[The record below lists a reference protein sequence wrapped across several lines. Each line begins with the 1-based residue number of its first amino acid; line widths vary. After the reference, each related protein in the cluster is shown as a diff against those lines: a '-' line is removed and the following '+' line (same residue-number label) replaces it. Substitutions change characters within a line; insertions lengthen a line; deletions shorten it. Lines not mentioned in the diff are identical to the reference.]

1 MSKKKLTAKR
11 KKQLLT
17 MFAVAGVMGNT
28 GIAPTMALADTLT
41 PTAETATE
49 QTQAN
54 EAKEAID
61 QTIQNVTEPLVNPT
75 DSTTTASDSL
85 ATTEEAADE
94 TTENTQEQAIEQEQA
109 TAATAESEGDATNPT
124 AEAPKVAQKANVAAA
139 SKITGTWGT
148 SSYTFDE
155 NTGVLTIGAGELSG
169 NEESPWNSGTVN
181 LEAIKKIV
189 LSGKV
194 VAPENSKFLFSTS
207 TSGKDLTNVTEIE
220 GLSQLDTSKVTAMSY
235 MFYGMSS
242 VTSLDVSSFD
252 TSKVTTMDY
261 MFKGM
266 SRLTSLDV
274 SGFDT
279 SKVTEM
285 SKMFAD
291 TPLKKLILGD
301 TFKFV
306 GVEGS
311 LTSAWKREDGKGK
324 AYTAEDFM
332 KNYGTGDL
340 TAGTYVSVEIGTWGT
355 SPYNFDETTG
365 TLTIEAG
372 ELSGYK
378 ESPWSENKKV
388 DAKAIKK
395 IVLSGKVVAPENSF
409 LLFSGNTSADKPT
422 NVTEIE
428 GLSQLD
434 TSNVTDM
441 SKMFK
446 GMSSITS
453 LDVSGFDTS
462 KVTNMQHMFSGMSSV
477 TSLDLSNFDTSK
489 VTNMNYMFAD
499 TPLKKLI
506 LGDTFKFVGGAGALT
521 STWMREDGKGTF
533 YSAADFMKNY
543 GTGDLTA
550 GTYVSVETDTWGT
563 SPYMFDE
570 DTGTLTIGAGKLSGY
585 KESPWS
591 SDKVDSKAIKKIVLS
606 GKVVAPE
613 NSMSLFSGKDTNHEL
628 TNVTE
633 IEGLSQLDTSKVKN
647 MSWMFCGLS
656 SVTSLDISGFDT
668 SNVTDMACMFYGM
681 NSITSLEV
689 SSFDTSNVKDMQKMF
704 RHMSSVTS
712 LDLSNFDTSEVTT
725 MNYMFAD
732 TPLKKLILG
741 DTFKFVDGTG
751 ALTSA
756 WKREDGKGKA
766 YTADDFI
773 KNYGTGDLT
782 AGTYVS
788 ATGWWGTS
796 PYNFDENTGTLTIE
810 AGELSGYAESP
821 WNSGTVDIEA
831 IKKIVLSGKVV
842 APENSNYLFSTST
855 ANNDLTNVTEIEGL
869 SQLDTSNVTDMRYM
883 FFGMSSVTG
892 LDVSSFDTSNV
903 TNMYDMFYNLSRVT
917 SLDVSGFDTSNVT
930 SMPYMFTNT
939 SLKKLTLGDT
949 FKFVNGEGDL
959 TSAWKREDG
968 KGTFYSAKDFM
979 KNYGT
984 GDLTAGTYV
993 SVETGTWGT
1002 SPYTF
1007 DENTGVLTI
1016 GAGELSSYKES
1027 PWSENKKVDATAIKK
1042 IVLSGKVVAPENS
1055 FLLFSGNT
1063 SADKPTN
1070 VTEIEGL
1077 SQLDT
1082 SNVTDMSKMFK
1093 GMSSITSLDVSGFDT
1108 SKVTN
1113 MQHMFSGM
1121 SSVTSLDVSGFDTSN
1136 VTDMAN
1142 MFRGMSSVTSLDLSG
1157 FDTSKVTDMSDMFL
1171 KAPLKKLILGNH
1183 FKAVGDTGLSAPKA
1197 LNDGDQL
1204 TGNWI
1209 REDGQSKGYSPADFM
1224 TNYGTGDLTAGTY
1237 VAELVKSELKPQ
1249 EYHVGDV
1256 NITGT
1261 YTGDMS
1267 LGRLTVN
1274 GKVVSWGGSFKD
1286 GQFSYYVG
1294 VGKLKVGDKVV
1305 LDGYNKEKELIDS
1318 KEIEV
1323 ISESSG
1329 SIDQVDTYK
1338 LGDSTITGTYTGD
1351 IHKGKLVV
1359 NGEVISWGG
1368 TYKDGKFSYYVNS
1381 QIIKA
1386 GDQATI
1392 QGYDKFDTPLGDPQ
1406 PVTIG
1411 EQLGQLTEAHRVGI
1425 STVIEGSYTGDV
1437 YQGILLVNGEKV
1449 SQGGS
1454 FKDGKFSYYVGNLKV
1469 SEDDQVV
1476 LMGANNRGQQIPGS
1490 EIGVTIQTPTAEIN
1504 ELTYKLG
1511 TQTIKGAY
1519 GSDTQVHQGHLF
1531 VNGKLISKG
1540 GSFKD
1545 GAISYYVK
1553 PDLIKADDQVTMNF
1567 YDGSGNLLAEN
1578 QTVSVN

>member
-1 MSKKKLTAKR
+1 
-11 KKQLLT
+11 
-17 MFAVAGVMGNT
+17 MGNT

-54 EAKEAID
+54 EAKEVID
-61 QTIQNVTEPLVNPT
+61 QTIQNVTDPLVNPT

-85 ATTEEAADE
+85 ATTDE
-94 TTENTQEQAIEQEQA
+94 TTDDTQDQATEQEQA
-109 TAATAESEGDATNPT
+109 TAPTAESEGDATNPT
-124 AEAPKVAQKANVAAA
+124 AEAPKVAKKANVVAA
-139 SKITGTWGT
+139 SEITGTWGT
-148 SSYTFDE
+148 SPYTFDE

-169 NEESPWNSGTVN
+169 YTESPWSENKNVDA
-181 LEAIKKIV
+181 EAIKKIV

-194 VAPENSKFLFSTS
+194 VAPKNSRLLFSGNTPAEKLTNVTEIEGLSQLDTSNVTDMWKMFKDMSSITSLDVSGFDTSNVTDMRSMFYGMSSVTSLDVSNFDTSKVTFMFYMFADAPLKKLTLGDTFKFVEANASLTSAWKREDGKGTFYSAEDFMKNYGTGDLTAGTYVSVETDTWGTSPYMFDKDTGTLTIGAGELSGYKESPWSSNKVDNKAIKKIVLAGKVVAPENSNYLFSTS
-207 TSGKDLTNVTEIE
+207 TVGKDLTNVTEIE
-220 GLSQLDTSKVTAMSY
+220 GLSQLDTSNVTDMSY
-235 MFYGMSS
+235 MFFGMSS

-252 TSKVTTMDY
+252 TSNVTTMSYMFYGMSSVTGLDVSNFDTSNVTTMGY

-266 SRLTSLDV
+266 GSVTSLDL
-274 SGFDT
+274 SNFDT
-279 SKVTEM
+279 SNVTDM
-285 SKMFAD
+285 TDMFFG
-291 TPLKKLILGD
+291 TSLKKLILGD

-306 GVEGS
+306 AGKGA

-324 AYTAEDFM
+324 AYTAADFM

-372 ELSGYK
+372 ELSG
-378 ESPWSENKKV
+378 
-388 DAKAIKK
+388 
-395 IVLSGKVVAPENSF
+395 
-409 LLFSGNTSADKPT
+409 
-422 NVTEIE
+422 
-428 GLSQLD
+428 
-434 TSNVTDM
+434 
-441 SKMFK
+441 
-446 GMSSITS
+446 
-453 LDVSGFDTS
+453 
-462 KVTNMQHMFSGMSSV
+462 
-477 TSLDLSNFDTSK
+477 
-489 VTNMNYMFAD
+489 
-499 TPLKKLI
+499 
-506 LGDTFKFVGGAGALT
+506 FV
-521 STWMREDGKGTF
+521 
-533 YSAADFMKNY
+533 
-543 GTGDLTA
+543 
-550 GTYVSVETDTWGT
+550 
-563 SPYMFDE
+563 
-570 DTGTLTIGAGKLSGY
+570 
-585 KESPWS
+585 
-591 SDKVDSKAIKKIVLS
+591 
-606 GKVVAPE
+606 
-613 NSMSLFSGKDTNHEL
+613 
-628 TNVTE
+628 
-633 IEGLSQLDTSKVKN
+633 
-647 MSWMFCGLS
+647 
-656 SVTSLDISGFDT
+656 
-668 SNVTDMACMFYGM
+668 
-681 NSITSLEV
+681 
-689 SSFDTSNVKDMQKMF
+689 
-704 RHMSSVTS
+704 
-712 LDLSNFDTSEVTT
+712 
-725 MNYMFAD
+725 
-732 TPLKKLILG
+732 
-741 DTFKFVDGTG
+741 
-751 ALTSA
+751 
-756 WKREDGKGKA
+756 
-766 YTADDFI
+766 
-773 KNYGTGDLT
+773 
-782 AGTYVS
+782 
-788 ATGWWGTS
+788 
-796 PYNFDENTGTLTIE
+796 
-810 AGELSGYAESP
+810 
-821 WNSGTVDIEA
+821 
-831 IKKIVLSGKVV
+831 
-842 APENSNYLFSTST
+842 
-855 ANNDLTNVTEIEGL
+855 
-869 SQLDTSNVTDMRYM
+869 
-883 FFGMSSVTG
+883 
-892 LDVSSFDTSNV
+892 
-903 TNMYDMFYNLSRVT
+903 
-917 SLDVSGFDTSNVT
+917 
-930 SMPYMFTNT
+930 
-939 SLKKLTLGDT
+939 
-949 FKFVNGEGDL
+949 
-959 TSAWKREDG
+959 
-968 KGTFYSAKDFM
+968 
-979 KNYGT
+979 
-984 GDLTAGTYV
+984 
-993 SVETGTWGT
+993 
-1002 SPYTF
+1002 
-1007 DENTGVLTI
+1007 
-1016 GAGELSSYKES
+1016 ES

-1142 MFRGMSSVTSLDLSG
+1142 MFRGMSSVTSLDVSG
-1157 FDTSKVTDMSDMFL
+1157 FDTSNVTTMENMFYNISSVTSLDLSVFDTSNVTTMQDMF
-1171 KAPLKKLILGNH
+1171 KDTPLAKLTLGDH
-1183 FKAVGDTGLSAPKA
+1183 FKAVGDTKLSAPKA
-1197 LNDGDQL
+1197 LNEGDQL

-1425 STVIEGSYTGDV
+1425 STVIEGNYTGDV

-1490 EIGVTIQTPTAEIN
+1490 EIDVTIQTPTAEIN
-1504 ELTYKLG
+1504 ELTYKIG

>member
-28 GIAPTMALADTLT
+28 GIAPTMALADTLS

-54 EAKEAID
+54 EAKEVID
-61 QTIQNVTEPLVNPT
+61 QTIQNVTDPLVNPT
-75 DSTTTASDSL
+75 DSTTTTSDSL
-85 ATTEEAADE
+85 APTDETTDE
-94 TTENTQEQAIEQEQA
+94 TTENTQEQATEQDQA
-109 TAATAESEGDATNPT
+109 TAPTAESEGDATNPT

-155 NTGVLTIGAGELSG
+155 DTGVLTIGAGELSSTSG
-169 NEESPWNSGTVN
+169 SPWNSKKVDST
-181 LEAIKKIV
+181 AIKKIV

-194 VAPENSKFLFSTS
+194 VAPENANLLFTGSS
-207 TSGKDLTNVTEIE
+207 INLKNVTEIE
-220 GLSQLDTSKVTAMSY
+220 GLSQLDTSNVREMAS
-235 MFYGMSS
+235 MFDGMSS
-242 VTSLDVSSFD
+242 VTSLDLSGFDTSNVTTMGNMFYNMKSVTSLDLSSFD
-252 TSKVTTMDY
+252 TSNVTTMSN

-266 SRLTSLDV
+266 DSVISLDV

-279 SKVTEM
+279 SKVTDM
-285 SKMFAD
+285 TSMFYN
-291 TPLKKLILGD
+291 TPLKKLTLGD

-306 GVEGS
+306 NGQGS

-324 AYTAEDFM
+324 VYTAEDFM

-340 TAGTYVSVEIGTWGT
+340 TAGTYI
-355 SPYNFDETTG
+355 
-365 TLTIEAG
+365 
-372 ELSGYK
+372 
-378 ESPWSENKKV
+378 
-388 DAKAIKK
+388 
-395 IVLSGKVVAPENSF
+395 
-409 LLFSGNTSADKPT
+409 
-422 NVTEIE
+422 
-428 GLSQLD
+428 
-434 TSNVTDM
+434 
-441 SKMFK
+441 
-446 GMSSITS
+446 
-453 LDVSGFDTS
+453 
-462 KVTNMQHMFSGMSSV
+462 
-477 TSLDLSNFDTSK
+477 
-489 VTNMNYMFAD
+489 
-499 TPLKKLI
+499 
-506 LGDTFKFVGGAGALT
+506 
-521 STWMREDGKGTF
+521 
-533 YSAADFMKNY
+533 
-543 GTGDLTA
+543 
-550 GTYVSVETDTWGT
+550 
-563 SPYMFDE
+563 
-570 DTGTLTIGAGKLSGY
+570 
-585 KESPWS
+585 
-591 SDKVDSKAIKKIVLS
+591 
-606 GKVVAPE
+606 
-613 NSMSLFSGKDTNHEL
+613 
-628 TNVTE
+628 
-633 IEGLSQLDTSKVKN
+633 
-647 MSWMFCGLS
+647 
-656 SVTSLDISGFDT
+656 
-668 SNVTDMACMFYGM
+668 
-681 NSITSLEV
+681 
-689 SSFDTSNVKDMQKMF
+689 
-704 RHMSSVTS
+704 
-712 LDLSNFDTSEVTT
+712 
-725 MNYMFAD
+725 
-732 TPLKKLILG
+732 
-741 DTFKFVDGTG
+741 
-751 ALTSA
+751 
-756 WKREDGKGKA
+756 
-766 YTADDFI
+766 
-773 KNYGTGDLT
+773 
-782 AGTYVS
+782 
-788 ATGWWGTS
+788 
-796 PYNFDENTGTLTIE
+796 
-810 AGELSGYAESP
+810 
-821 WNSGTVDIEA
+821 
-831 IKKIVLSGKVV
+831 
-842 APENSNYLFSTST
+842 
-855 ANNDLTNVTEIEGL
+855 
-869 SQLDTSNVTDMRYM
+869 
-883 FFGMSSVTG
+883 
-892 LDVSSFDTSNV
+892 
-903 TNMYDMFYNLSRVT
+903 
-917 SLDVSGFDTSNVT
+917 
-930 SMPYMFTNT
+930 
-939 SLKKLTLGDT
+939 
-949 FKFVNGEGDL
+949 
-959 TSAWKREDG
+959 
-968 KGTFYSAKDFM
+968 
-979 KNYGT
+979 
-984 GDLTAGTYV
+984 

-1016 GAGELSSYKES
+1016 EAGELSGYEES
-1027 PWSENKKVDATAIKK
+1027 PWNSGTVDLEAIKK

-1055 FLLFSGNT
+1055 EFLFSTSAGGKDLTNVTEIEGLSQMDTSNVTDMGYMFYGMSSVTSLDLSSFDTSKVTSMKSMFHNTPLKKLILGDTFKFVGADGKNASLTSAWMREDGKGTFYSAEDFMNNYGTGDLTAGTYVSVETETWGTSPYMFDENTGTLTIGAGELSGAAESPWNSDKVDIKAIKKIVLAGKVVAPENANLLFTGNST
-1063 SADKPTN
+1063 RGNLAN

-1082 SNVTDMSKMFK
+1082 SNVTSMESMF
-1093 GMSSITSLDVSGFDT
+1093 
-1108 SKVTN
+1108 
-1113 MQHMFSGM
+1113 Q
-1121 SSVTSLDVSGFDTSN
+1121 
-1136 VTDMAN
+1136 
-1142 MFRGMSSVTSLDLSG
+1142 GMSSVTSLDLSG
-1157 FDTSKVTDMSDMFL
+1157 FDTSNVTDMRYMFYDMSNLTNLDLSNFNTSKVTDMASMFSSMGSITSLDVSSFDTSKVTDMSDMFADTSL
-1171 KAPLKKLILGNH
+1171 NKLTLGDH

-1294 VGKLKVGDKVV
+1294 AGKLKVGDKVV
-1305 LDGYNKEKELIDS
+1305 LDGYNKEKELMDS

-1329 SIDQVDTYK
+1329 SIDQVDEYQ

-1359 NGEVISWGG
+1359 NGEVVSWGG

-1392 QGYDKFDTPLGDPQ
+1392 QGYDKFNTPLGDPQ

-1504 ELTYKLG
+1504 ELTYKIG

>member
-1 MSKKKLTAKR
+1 
-11 KKQLLT
+11 

-54 EAKEAID
+54 EAKEVID
-61 QTIQNVTEPLVNPT
+61 QTIQNVTDPLVNPT

-85 ATTEEAADE
+85 ATTDE
-94 TTENTQEQAIEQEQA
+94 TTDDTQDQATEQEQA
-109 TAATAESEGDATNPT
+109 TAPTAESEGDATNPT
-124 AEAPKVAQKANVAAA
+124 AEAPKVAKKANVVAA
-139 SKITGTWGT
+139 SEITGTWGT
-148 SSYTFDE
+148 SPYTFDE

-169 NEESPWNSGTVN
+169 YTESPWSENKNVDA
-181 LEAIKKIV
+181 EAIKKIV

-194 VAPENSKFLFSTS
+194 VAPKNS
-207 TSGKDLTNVTEIE
+207 
-220 GLSQLDTSKVTAMSY
+220 
-235 MFYGMSS
+235 
-242 VTSLDVSSFD
+242 
-252 TSKVTTMDY
+252 
-261 MFKGM
+261 
-266 SRLTSLDV
+266 R
-274 SGFDT
+274 
-279 SKVTEM
+279 
-285 SKMFAD
+285 
-291 TPLKKLILGD
+291 
-301 TFKFV
+301 
-306 GVEGS
+306 
-311 LTSAWKREDGKGK
+311 
-324 AYTAEDFM
+324 
-332 KNYGTGDL
+332 
-340 TAGTYVSVEIGTWGT
+340 
-355 SPYNFDETTG
+355 
-365 TLTIEAG
+365 
-372 ELSGYK
+372 
-378 ESPWSENKKV
+378 
-388 DAKAIKK
+388 
-395 IVLSGKVVAPENSF
+395 
-409 LLFSGNTSADKPT
+409 LLFSGNTPAEKLT

-441 SKMFK
+441 WKMFK
-446 GMSSITS
+446 DMSSITS

-462 KVTNMQHMFSGMSSV
+462 NVTDMRSMFYGMSSV
-477 TSLDLSNFDTSK
+477 TSLDVSNFDTSK
-489 VTNMNYMFAD
+489 VTFMSYMFAD
-499 TPLKKLI
+499 APLKKLT
-506 LGDTFKFVGGAGALT
+506 LGDTFKFVEANASLT
-521 STWMREDGKGTF
+521 SAWKREDGKGTF
-533 YSAADFMKNY
+533 YSAEDFMKNY

-563 SPYMFDE
+563 SPYMFDK
-570 DTGTLTIGAGKLSGY
+570 DTGTLTIGAGELSGY

-591 SDKVDSKAIKKIVLS
+591 SNKVDNKAIKKIVL
-606 GKVVAPE
+606 A
-613 NSMSLFSGKDTNHEL
+613 
-628 TNVTE
+628 
-633 IEGLSQLDTSKVKN
+633 
-647 MSWMFCGLS
+647 
-656 SVTSLDISGFDT
+656 
-668 SNVTDMACMFYGM
+668 
-681 NSITSLEV
+681 
-689 SSFDTSNVKDMQKMF
+689 
-704 RHMSSVTS
+704 
-712 LDLSNFDTSEVTT
+712 
-725 MNYMFAD
+725 
-732 TPLKKLILG
+732 
-741 DTFKFVDGTG
+741 
-751 ALTSA
+751 
-756 WKREDGKGKA
+756 
-766 YTADDFI
+766 
-773 KNYGTGDLT
+773 
-782 AGTYVS
+782 
-788 ATGWWGTS
+788 
-796 PYNFDENTGTLTIE
+796 
-810 AGELSGYAESP
+810 
-821 WNSGTVDIEA
+821 
-831 IKKIVLSGKVV
+831 GKVV

-855 ANNDLTNVTEIEGL
+855 VGKDLTNVTEIEGL
-869 SQLDTSNVTDMRYM
+869 SQLDTSNVTDMSYM
-883 FFGMSSVTG
+883 FFGMSSVTS

-903 TNMYDMFYNLSRVT
+903 TTMSYMFYGMSSVT
-917 SLDVSGFDTSNVT
+917 GLDVSNFDTSNVT
-930 SMPYMFTNT
+930 TMGY
-939 SLKKLTLGDT
+939 
-949 FKFVNGEGDL
+949 
-959 TSAWKREDG
+959 
-968 KGTFYSAKDFM
+968 
-979 KNYGT
+979 
-984 GDLTAGTYV
+984 
-993 SVETGTWGT
+993 
-1002 SPYTF
+1002 
-1007 DENTGVLTI
+1007 I
-1016 GAGELSSYKES
+1016 
-1027 PWSENKKVDATAIKK
+1027 
-1042 IVLSGKVVAPENS
+1042 
-1055 FLLFSGNT
+1055 
-1063 SADKPTN
+1063 
-1070 VTEIEGL
+1070 
-1077 SQLDT
+1077 
-1082 SNVTDMSKMFK
+1082 FK
-1093 GMSSITSLDVSGFDT
+1093 GMG
-1108 SKVTN
+1108 
-1113 MQHMFSGM
+1113 
-1121 SSVTSLDVSGFDTSN
+1121 
-1136 VTDMAN
+1136 
-1142 MFRGMSSVTSLDLSG
+1142 SVTSLDLSV
-1157 FDTSKVTDMSDMFL
+1157 FDTSNVTTMQDMF
-1171 KAPLKKLILGNH
+1171 KDTPLAKLTLGDH
-1183 FKAVGDTGLSAPKA
+1183 FKAVGDTKLSAPKA
-1197 LNDGDQL
+1197 LNEGDQL

-1425 STVIEGSYTGDV
+1425 STVIEGNYTGDV

-1490 EIGVTIQTPTAEIN
+1490 EIDVTIQTPTAEIN
-1504 ELTYKLG
+1504 ELTYKIG

-1578 QTVSVN
+1578 QAVSVN

>member
-41 PTAETATE
+41 PTAETSTE

-61 QTIQNVTEPLVNPT
+61 QTIQNVTDPLVNPT
-75 DSTTTASDSL
+75 DSTTTTNDSL
-85 ATTEEAADE
+85 ALTDEAADE
-94 TTENTQEQAIEQEQA
+94 TTDDTQEQAKEQEQA

-124 AEAPKVAQKANVAAA
+124 AEAPKVAQKSNVAAA

-169 NEESPWNSGTVN
+169 YKESPWNSGKVDY
-181 LEAIKKIV
+181 EAIKKIV

-194 VAPENSKFLFSTS
+194 VAPENSSYLFSTS
-207 TSGKDLTNVTEIE
+207 TTGKD
-220 GLSQLDTSKVTAMSY
+220 
-235 MFYGMSS
+235 
-242 VTSLDVSSFD
+242 
-252 TSKVTTMDY
+252 
-261 MFKGM
+261 
-266 SRLTSLDV
+266 
-274 SGFDT
+274 
-279 SKVTEM
+279 
-285 SKMFAD
+285 
-291 TPLKKLILGD
+291 
-301 TFKFV
+301 
-306 GVEGS
+306 
-311 LTSAWKREDGKGK
+311 
-324 AYTAEDFM
+324 
-332 KNYGTGDL
+332 
-340 TAGTYVSVEIGTWGT
+340 
-355 SPYNFDETTG
+355 
-365 TLTIEAG
+365 
-372 ELSGYK
+372 
-378 ESPWSENKKV
+378 
-388 DAKAIKK
+388 
-395 IVLSGKVVAPENSF
+395 
-409 LLFSGNTSADKPT
+409 
-422 NVTEIE
+422 
-428 GLSQLD
+428 
-434 TSNVTDM
+434 
-441 SKMFK
+441 
-446 GMSSITS
+446 
-453 LDVSGFDTS
+453 
-462 KVTNMQHMFSGMSSV
+462 
-477 TSLDLSNFDTSK
+477 
-489 VTNMNYMFAD
+489 
-499 TPLKKLI
+499 
-506 LGDTFKFVGGAGALT
+506 
-521 STWMREDGKGTF
+521 
-533 YSAADFMKNY
+533 
-543 GTGDLTA
+543 
-550 GTYVSVETDTWGT
+550 
-563 SPYMFDE
+563 
-570 DTGTLTIGAGKLSGY
+570 
-585 KESPWS
+585 
-591 SDKVDSKAIKKIVLS
+591 
-606 GKVVAPE
+606 
-613 NSMSLFSGKDTNHEL
+613 L

-647 MSWMFCGLS
+647 MSYMFYGMNSVTSLDVSSFDTSKATNMGYMFRSIS
-656 SVTSLDISGFDT
+656 SVTSLD
-668 SNVTDMACMFYGM
+668 
-681 NSITSLEV
+681 V
-689 SSFDTSNVKDMQKMF
+689 SSFDTSKVTNMGYMF
-704 RHMSSVTS
+704 RGMGSVKS
-712 LDLSNFDTSEVTT
+712 LDLSNFDTSKVTD
-725 MNYMFAD
+725 MGNMFAD

-741 DTFKFVDGTG
+741 DTFKFVEKNGSYAG
-751 ALTSA
+751 LTSA
-756 WKREDGKGKA
+756 LKREDGKGKV
-766 YTADDFI
+766 YTA
-773 KNYGTGDLT
+773 
-782 AGTYVS
+782 
-788 ATGWWGTS
+788 
-796 PYNFDENTGTLTIE
+796 E
-810 AGELSGYAESP
+810 
-821 WNSGTVDIEA
+821 
-831 IKKIVLSGKVV
+831 
-842 APENSNYLFSTST
+842 
-855 ANNDLTNVTEIEGL
+855 
-869 SQLDTSNVTDMRYM
+869 
-883 FFGMSSVTG
+883 
-892 LDVSSFDTSNV
+892 
-903 TNMYDMFYNLSRVT
+903 
-917 SLDVSGFDTSNVT
+917 
-930 SMPYMFTNT
+930 
-939 SLKKLTLGDT
+939 
-949 FKFVNGEGDL
+949 
-959 TSAWKREDG
+959 
-968 KGTFYSAKDFM
+968 DFM

-1016 GAGELSSYKES
+1016 GTGELSGYKES
-1027 PWSENKKVDATAIKK
+1027 PWYANEKVDAKAIKK
-1042 IVLSGKVVAPENS
+1042 IVLSGKIVAPENAR
-1055 FLLFSGNT
+1055 LLFSGNG
-1063 SADKPTN
+1063 DLKN

-1082 SNVTDMSKMFK
+1082 SNVTAMDF
-1093 GMSSITSLDVSGFDT
+1093 
-1108 SKVTN
+1108 
-1113 MQHMFSGM
+1113 MFSGM

-1136 VTDMAN
+1136 VTDMHS
-1142 MFRGMSSVTSLDLSG
+1142 MFSGMSSVTSLDVSGFDTSNVTKMYYMFSGMSNLTSLDVSNFNTSNVKDMDFMFKGMSSVTSLDLSG
-1157 FDTSKVTDMSDMFL
+1157 FDTSNVTTMKDMF
-1171 KAPLKKLILGNH
+1171 ADTPLKKLILGDTFKFVNGQGALTSAWKREDGKGKAYTAEDFMKNYGTGDLTAGTYVSATGWWGTSPYNFDKNTGTLTIEAGELSGYEESPWNSGTVDLEAIKKIVLSGKVVAPENSKFLFSTSAGGKDLTNVTEIEGLSQMDTSNVTDMGYMFYGMSSVTSLDLSNFDTSKVTSMNNMFYNTPLKKLILGDTFKFINGSGLTSVWMREDGKGTFYSAADFIKNYGTGDLTAGTYVSVETDTWGTSPYMFDEDTGTLTIGAGELSGSEESPWNTDKVDIKAIKKIVLAGKVVAPENASLLFTGTSNQGDLTNVTEIEGLSQLDTSNVTSMLSMFNGLSSVTNLDVSGFDTSNVTDMTAMFKGMGSITSLDLSNFDTSKVTDMDRMFNGMGSVKSLDVSGFDTSNVTTMQDMFKDTPLAKLTLGDH

-1294 VGKLKVGDKVV
+1294 AGKLKVGDKVV
-1305 LDGYNKEKELIDS
+1305 LDGYNKEKKLMDS

-1425 STVIEGSYTGDV
+1425 STVIEGNYTGDV
-1437 YQGILLVNGEKV
+1437 YQGILLVNGEKI

-1490 EIGVTIQTPTAEIN
+1490 EIDVTIQTPTAEIN
-1504 ELTYKLG
+1504 ELTYQLG

>member
-1 MSKKKLTAKR
+1 
-11 KKQLLT
+11 

-54 EAKEAID
+54 EAKEVID
-61 QTIQNVTEPLVNPT
+61 QTIQNVTDPLVNPT
-75 DSTTTASDSL
+75 DSTTTTSDSL
-85 ATTEEAADE
+85 ATTDEATDE
-94 TTENTQEQAIEQEQA
+94 TTENTQEQAKEQEQA

-124 AEAPKVAQKANVAAA
+124 AEAPKVAKKANVVAA
-139 SKITGTWGT
+139 SEITGTWGT
-148 SSYTFDE
+148 SPYTFDE

-169 NEESPWNSGTVN
+169 YTESPWSENKNVDA
-181 LEAIKKIV
+181 EAIKKIV

-194 VAPENSKFLFSTS
+194 VAPKNSRLLFSGNTPAEKLTNVTEIEGLSQLDTSNVTDMWKMFKDMSSITSLGVSGFDTSNVTDMRSMFYGMSSVTSLDVSNFDTSKVTFMSYMFADAPLKKLTLGDTFKFVEANASLTSAWKREDGKGTFYSAEDFMKNYGTGDLTAGTYVSVETDTWGTSPYMFDKDTGTLTIGAGELSGYKESPWSSNKVDNKAIKKIVLAGKVVAPENSNYLFSTS
-207 TSGKDLTNVTEIE
+207 TVGKDLTNVTEIE
-220 GLSQLDTSKVTAMSY
+220 GLSQLDTSNVTDMSY
-235 MFYGMSS
+235 MFFGMSS

-252 TSKVTTMDY
+252 TSNVTTMSYMFYGMSSVTGLDVSNFDTSNVTTMGY

-266 SRLTSLDV
+266 GSVTSLDL
-274 SGFDT
+274 SNFDT
-279 SKVTEM
+279 SNVTDM
-285 SKMFAD
+285 TDMFFG
-291 TPLKKLILGD
+291 TSLKKLILGD

-306 GVEGS
+306 AGKGA

-324 AYTAEDFM
+324 AYTAADFM

-372 ELSGYK
+372 ELSG
-378 ESPWSENKKV
+378 
-388 DAKAIKK
+388 
-395 IVLSGKVVAPENSF
+395 
-409 LLFSGNTSADKPT
+409 
-422 NVTEIE
+422 
-428 GLSQLD
+428 
-434 TSNVTDM
+434 
-441 SKMFK
+441 
-446 GMSSITS
+446 
-453 LDVSGFDTS
+453 
-462 KVTNMQHMFSGMSSV
+462 
-477 TSLDLSNFDTSK
+477 
-489 VTNMNYMFAD
+489 
-499 TPLKKLI
+499 
-506 LGDTFKFVGGAGALT
+506 FV
-521 STWMREDGKGTF
+521 
-533 YSAADFMKNY
+533 
-543 GTGDLTA
+543 
-550 GTYVSVETDTWGT
+550 
-563 SPYMFDE
+563 
-570 DTGTLTIGAGKLSGY
+570 
-585 KESPWS
+585 
-591 SDKVDSKAIKKIVLS
+591 
-606 GKVVAPE
+606 
-613 NSMSLFSGKDTNHEL
+613 
-628 TNVTE
+628 
-633 IEGLSQLDTSKVKN
+633 
-647 MSWMFCGLS
+647 
-656 SVTSLDISGFDT
+656 
-668 SNVTDMACMFYGM
+668 
-681 NSITSLEV
+681 
-689 SSFDTSNVKDMQKMF
+689 
-704 RHMSSVTS
+704 
-712 LDLSNFDTSEVTT
+712 
-725 MNYMFAD
+725 
-732 TPLKKLILG
+732 
-741 DTFKFVDGTG
+741 
-751 ALTSA
+751 
-756 WKREDGKGKA
+756 
-766 YTADDFI
+766 
-773 KNYGTGDLT
+773 
-782 AGTYVS
+782 
-788 ATGWWGTS
+788 
-796 PYNFDENTGTLTIE
+796 
-810 AGELSGYAESP
+810 
-821 WNSGTVDIEA
+821 
-831 IKKIVLSGKVV
+831 
-842 APENSNYLFSTST
+842 
-855 ANNDLTNVTEIEGL
+855 
-869 SQLDTSNVTDMRYM
+869 
-883 FFGMSSVTG
+883 
-892 LDVSSFDTSNV
+892 
-903 TNMYDMFYNLSRVT
+903 
-917 SLDVSGFDTSNVT
+917 
-930 SMPYMFTNT
+930 
-939 SLKKLTLGDT
+939 
-949 FKFVNGEGDL
+949 
-959 TSAWKREDG
+959 
-968 KGTFYSAKDFM
+968 
-979 KNYGT
+979 
-984 GDLTAGTYV
+984 
-993 SVETGTWGT
+993 
-1002 SPYTF
+1002 
-1007 DENTGVLTI
+1007 
-1016 GAGELSSYKES
+1016 ES

-1121 SSVTSLDVSGFDTSN
+1121 SSITSLDVSGFDTSKVTNMQHMFSGMSSVTSLDVSGFDTSN

-1142 MFRGMSSVTSLDLSG
+1142 MFRGMSSVTSLDVSG
-1157 FDTSKVTDMSDMFL
+1157 FDTSNVTTMENMFYNISSVTSLDLSVFDTSNVTTMQDMF
-1171 KAPLKKLILGNH
+1171 KDTPLAKLTLGDH
-1183 FKAVGDTGLSAPKA
+1183 FKAVGDTKLSAPKA
-1197 LNDGDQL
+1197 LNEGDQL

-1274 GKVVSWGGSFKD
+1274 GKVVSWDGSFKD

-1425 STVIEGSYTGDV
+1425 STVIEGNYTGDV

-1490 EIGVTIQTPTAEIN
+1490 EIDVTIQTPTAEIN
-1504 ELTYKLG
+1504 ELTYKIG

>member
-75 DSTTTASDSL
+75 DSTTTTSDSL
-85 ATTEEAADE
+85 AQTDE
-94 TTENTQEQAIEQEQA
+94 TTDDTQDQATEQEQA

-124 AEAPKVAQKANVAAA
+124 AEAPKVAQKANVVAA
-139 SKITGTWGT
+139 SEITGTWGT

-155 NTGVLTIGAGELSG
+155 DTGVLTIGAGELSG
-169 NEESPWNSGTVN
+169 YEESPWNSGTVDY
-181 LEAIKKIV
+181 EAIKKIV
-189 LSGKV
+189 LAGKV
-194 VAPENSKFLFSTS
+194 VAPEDSRYLFSTS
-207 TSGKDLTNVTEIE
+207 TPGKDLTNVTEIE
-220 GLSQLDTSKVTAMSY
+220 GLSQLDTSNVTTMRY

-252 TSKVTTMDY
+252 TSKATDMGY
-261 MFKGM
+261 MFRNM
-266 SRLTSLDV
+266 SSVTSLDV

-279 SKVTEM
+279 SKVKDM
-285 SKMFAD
+285 GYMF
-291 TPLKKLILGD
+291 
-301 TFKFV
+301 
-306 GVEGS
+306 
-311 LTSAWKREDGKGK
+311 R
-324 AYTAEDFM
+324 
-332 KNYGTGDL
+332 
-340 TAGTYVSVEIGTWGT
+340 
-355 SPYNFDETTG
+355 
-365 TLTIEAG
+365 
-372 ELSGYK
+372 
-378 ESPWSENKKV
+378 
-388 DAKAIKK
+388 
-395 IVLSGKVVAPENSF
+395 
-409 LLFSGNTSADKPT
+409 
-422 NVTEIE
+422 
-428 GLSQLD
+428 
-434 TSNVTDM
+434 
-441 SKMFK
+441 
-446 GMSSITS
+446 GM
-453 LDVSGFDTS
+453 
-462 KVTNMQHMFSGMSSV
+462 NSV
-477 TSLDLSNFDTSK
+477 TSLDVSNFDTSK
-489 VTNMNYMFAD
+489 VTSMSYMFAD

-506 LGDTFKFVGGAGALT
+506 LGDTFKFVNGTGALT
-521 STWMREDGKGTF
+521 SAWKREDGKGKAYTADDFIKNYGTGDLTAGAYVSATGWWGTSPYNFDKNTGTLTIEAGELSGYEESPWNSGTVGLEVIKKIVLSGKVVAPENSKYLFTTNTVGKDLTNVTEIEGLSQLDTSNVTNMNAAFYGLSSVTSLDLSNFDTSKVTSMSNMFYKTPLKKLILGDTFKFVKSASGTAGLTSAWMREDGKGTF

-563 SPYMFDE
+563 SPYMFDK
-570 DTGTLTIGAGKLSGY
+570 DTGTLTIGAGELSGY

-591 SDKVDSKAIKKIVLS
+591 SNKVDSKAIKKIVLA

-613 NSMSLFSGKDTNHEL
+613 ESLILFSGNDTNHEL

-656 SVTSLDISGFDT
+656 SVTSLDVSG
-668 SNVTDMACMFYGM
+668 
-681 NSITSLEV
+681 
-689 SSFDTSNVKDMQKMF
+689 FDTSNVKDMSNMF
-704 RHMSSVTS
+704 RNMSSVTS
-712 LDLSNFDTSEVTT
+712 LDLSNFDTSKVTT
-725 MNYMFAD
+725 MSNMFAD

-741 DTFKFVDGTG
+741 DTFKFVETDGKN
-751 ALTSA
+751 ASLTSA
-756 WKREDGKGKA
+756 W
-766 YTADDFI
+766 
-773 KNYGTGDLT
+773 
-782 AGTYVS
+782 
-788 ATGWWGTS
+788 
-796 PYNFDENTGTLTIE
+796 
-810 AGELSGYAESP
+810 
-821 WNSGTVDIEA
+821 
-831 IKKIVLSGKVV
+831 
-842 APENSNYLFSTST
+842 
-855 ANNDLTNVTEIEGL
+855 
-869 SQLDTSNVTDMRYM
+869 M
-883 FFGMSSVTG
+883 
-892 LDVSSFDTSNV
+892 
-903 TNMYDMFYNLSRVT
+903 
-917 SLDVSGFDTSNVT
+917 
-930 SMPYMFTNT
+930 
-939 SLKKLTLGDT
+939 
-949 FKFVNGEGDL
+949 
-959 TSAWKREDG
+959 REDG
-968 KGTFYSAKDFM
+968 KGTFYSAADFM

-1142 MFRGMSSVTSLDLSG
+1142 MFRGMSSVTSLDVSG

-1183 FKAVGDTGLSAPKA
+1183 FKAIGDTGLSAPKA

-1359 NGEVISWGG
+1359 NGEVVSWGG

-1490 EIGVTIQTPTAEIN
+1490 EIDVTIQTPTAEIN
-1504 ELTYKLG
+1504 ELTYKIG

>member
-41 PTAETATE
+41 PTAETTTE

-61 QTIQNVTEPLVNPT
+61 QTIQNVTDPLVNPT

-85 ATTEEAADE
+85 APTDE
-94 TTENTQEQAIEQEQA
+94 TTDDTQDQATEQEQA
-109 TAATAESEGDATNPT
+109 TAPTAESEGDATNPT
-124 AEAPKVAQKANVAAA
+124 AEAPKVAQKANVVAA
-139 SKITGTWGT
+139 SEITGTWGT
-148 SSYTFDE
+148 SPYTFDE

-169 NEESPWNSGTVN
+169 
-181 LEAIKKIV
+181 
-189 LSGKV
+189 
-194 VAPENSKFLFSTS
+194 
-207 TSGKDLTNVTEIE
+207 
-220 GLSQLDTSKVTAMSY
+220 
-235 MFYGMSS
+235 
-242 VTSLDVSSFD
+242 
-252 TSKVTTMDY
+252 
-261 MFKGM
+261 
-266 SRLTSLDV
+266 
-274 SGFDT
+274 
-279 SKVTEM
+279 
-285 SKMFAD
+285 
-291 TPLKKLILGD
+291 
-301 TFKFV
+301 
-306 GVEGS
+306 
-311 LTSAWKREDGKGK
+311 
-324 AYTAEDFM
+324 
-332 KNYGTGDL
+332 
-340 TAGTYVSVEIGTWGT
+340 
-355 SPYNFDETTG
+355 
-365 TLTIEAG
+365 
-372 ELSGYK
+372 YK
-378 ESPWSENKKV
+378 ESPWFENKKV

-395 IVLSGKVVAPENSF
+395 IVLPGKVVAPENSWA
-409 LLFSGNTSADKPT
+409 LFSG
-422 NVTEIE
+422 
-428 GLSQLD
+428 SQL
-434 TSNVTDM
+434 
-441 SKMFK
+441 
-446 GMSSITS
+446 
-453 LDVSGFDTS
+453 
-462 KVTNMQHMFSGMSSV
+462 Q
-477 TSLDLSNFDTSK
+477 
-489 VTNMNYMFAD
+489 
-499 TPLKKLI
+499 
-506 LGDTFKFVGGAGALT
+506 
-521 STWMREDGKGTF
+521 
-533 YSAADFMKNY
+533 
-543 GTGDLTA
+543 
-550 GTYVSVETDTWGT
+550 
-563 SPYMFDE
+563 
-570 DTGTLTIGAGKLSGY
+570 
-585 KESPWS
+585 
-591 SDKVDSKAIKKIVLS
+591 
-606 GKVVAPE
+606 
-613 NSMSLFSGKDTNHEL
+613 
-628 TNVTE
+628 NVTE

-656 SVTSLDISGFDT
+656 SV
-668 SNVTDMACMFYGM
+668 
-681 NSITSLEV
+681 
-689 SSFDTSNVKDMQKMF
+689 
-704 RHMSSVTS
+704 
-712 LDLSNFDTSEVTT
+712 
-725 MNYMFAD
+725 
-732 TPLKKLILG
+732 
-741 DTFKFVDGTG
+741 
-751 ALTSA
+751 
-756 WKREDGKGKA
+756 
-766 YTADDFI
+766 
-773 KNYGTGDLT
+773 
-782 AGTYVS
+782 
-788 ATGWWGTS
+788 
-796 PYNFDENTGTLTIE
+796 
-810 AGELSGYAESP
+810 
-821 WNSGTVDIEA
+821 
-831 IKKIVLSGKVV
+831 
-842 APENSNYLFSTST
+842 
-855 ANNDLTNVTEIEGL
+855 
-869 SQLDTSNVTDMRYM
+869 
-883 FFGMSSVTG
+883 
-892 LDVSSFDTSNV
+892 
-903 TNMYDMFYNLSRVT
+903 
-917 SLDVSGFDTSNVT
+917 
-930 SMPYMFTNT
+930 
-939 SLKKLTLGDT
+939 
-949 FKFVNGEGDL
+949 
-959 TSAWKREDG
+959 
-968 KGTFYSAKDFM
+968 
-979 KNYGT
+979 
-984 GDLTAGTYV
+984 
-993 SVETGTWGT
+993 
-1002 SPYTF
+1002 
-1007 DENTGVLTI
+1007 
-1016 GAGELSSYKES
+1016 
-1027 PWSENKKVDATAIKK
+1027 
-1042 IVLSGKVVAPENS
+1042 
-1055 FLLFSGNT
+1055 
-1063 SADKPTN
+1063 
-1070 VTEIEGL
+1070 
-1077 SQLDT
+1077 
-1082 SNVTDMSKMFK
+1082 
-1093 GMSSITSLDVSGFDT
+1093 TSLDVSGFDT

-1142 MFRGMSSVTSLDLSG
+1142 MFRGMSSVTSLDVSG
-1157 FDTSKVTDMSDMFL
+1157 FDTSNVTTMENMFYNISSVTSLDLSVFDTSNVTTMQDMF
-1171 KAPLKKLILGNH
+1171 KDTPLAKLTLGDH

-1209 REDGQSKGYSPADFM
+1209 REDGQSKGYSSADFM
-1224 TNYGTGDLTAGTY
+1224 TNYGTGDLTAVTY

-1490 EIGVTIQTPTAEIN
+1490 EIDVTIQTPTAEIN
-1504 ELTYKLG
+1504 ELTYKIG

>member
-41 PTAETATE
+41 PTAETSTE
-49 QTQAN
+49 QTQTN

-61 QTIQNVTEPLVNPT
+61 QTIQNVTDPLVNT
-75 DSTTTASDSL
+75 MDSTTTGSDSL
-85 ATTEEAADE
+85 AQTDEATDETTDE
-94 TTENTQEQAIEQEQA
+94 TTENTQEQA

-124 AEAPKVAQKANVAAA
+124 AEAPKVAQKSNVAAA
-139 SKITGTWGT
+139 SEITGTWGT

-169 NEESPWNSGTVN
+169 YEESPWDSKKVDST
-181 LEAIKKIV
+181 AIKKII

-194 VAPENSKFLFSTS
+194 VAPENSTYLFDSTFLN
-207 TSGKDLTNVTEIE
+207 LTEIE
-220 GLSQLDTSKVTAMSY
+220 GLSQLDTSKVTSMNC
-235 MFYGMSS
+235 MFNGLSS
-242 VTSLDVSSFD
+242 V
-252 TSKVTTMDY
+252 
-261 MFKGM
+261 
-266 SRLTSLDV
+266 TSLDV

-279 SKVTEM
+279 SNVTNM
-285 SKMFAD
+285 QNMFANI
-291 TPLKKLILGD
+291 PLKKLILGD

-306 GVEGS
+306 KGKGT

-332 KNYGTGDL
+332 NNYGTGDL
-340 TAGTYVSVEIGTWGT
+340 TAGTYVSATGWWGT
-355 SPYNFDETTG
+355 SPYNFDKNTG

-372 ELSGYK
+372 ELSGYA
-378 ESPWSENKKV
+378 ESPWNSGTV
-388 DAKAIKK
+388 DLEAIKK
-395 IVLSGKVVAPENSF
+395 IVLSGKVVAPENSEF
-409 LLFSGNTSADKPT
+409 LFSTSAGGKDLT

-428 GLSQLD
+428 GLSQMD

-441 SKMFK
+441 GYMFY
-446 GMSSITS
+446 
-453 LDVSGFDTS
+453 
-462 KVTNMQHMFSGMSSV
+462 GMSSV
-477 TSLDLSNFDTSK
+477 TSLDLSSFDTSK
-489 VTNMNYMFAD
+489 VTSMKSMFHN

-506 LGDTFKFVGGAGALT
+506 LGDTFKFVGADGKNASLT
-521 STWMREDGKGTF
+521 SAWMREDGKGMF
-533 YSAADFMKNY
+533 YSAADFMNNY

-570 DTGTLTIGAGKLSGY
+570 NTGTLTIGAGELSAAA
-585 KESPWS
+585 KSPWN
-591 SDKVDSKAIKKIVLS
+591 SDKVDIKAIKKIVLA

-613 NSMSLFSGKDTNHEL
+613 NANLLFTG
-628 TNVTE
+628 
-633 IEGLSQLDTSKVKN
+633 
-647 MSWMFCGLS
+647 
-656 SVTSLDISGFDT
+656 
-668 SNVTDMACMFYGM
+668 
-681 NSITSLEV
+681 NSTRGNL
-689 SSFDTSNVKDMQKMF
+689 
-704 RHMSSVTS
+704 
-712 LDLSNFDTSEVTT
+712 
-725 MNYMFAD
+725 A
-732 TPLKKLILG
+732 
-741 DTFKFVDGTG
+741 
-751 ALTSA
+751 
-756 WKREDGKGKA
+756 
-766 YTADDFI
+766 
-773 KNYGTGDLT
+773 
-782 AGTYVS
+782 
-788 ATGWWGTS
+788 
-796 PYNFDENTGTLTIE
+796 
-810 AGELSGYAESP
+810 
-821 WNSGTVDIEA
+821 
-831 IKKIVLSGKVV
+831 
-842 APENSNYLFSTST
+842 
-855 ANNDLTNVTEIEGL
+855 NVTEIEGL
-869 SQLDTSNVTDMRYM
+869 SQLDTSNVTSMESM
-883 FFGMSSVTG
+883 F
-892 LDVSSFDTSNV
+892 
-903 TNMYDMFYNLSRVT
+903 
-917 SLDVSGFDTSNVT
+917 
-930 SMPYMFTNT
+930 
-939 SLKKLTLGDT
+939 
-949 FKFVNGEGDL
+949 
-959 TSAWKREDG
+959 
-968 KGTFYSAKDFM
+968 
-979 KNYGT
+979 
-984 GDLTAGTYV
+984 
-993 SVETGTWGT
+993 
-1002 SPYTF
+1002 
-1007 DENTGVLTI
+1007 
-1016 GAGELSSYKES
+1016 
-1027 PWSENKKVDATAIKK
+1027 
-1042 IVLSGKVVAPENS
+1042 
-1055 FLLFSGNT
+1055 
-1063 SADKPTN
+1063 
-1070 VTEIEGL
+1070 
-1077 SQLDT
+1077 Q
-1082 SNVTDMSKMFK
+1082 
-1093 GMSSITSLDVSGFDT
+1093 
-1108 SKVTN
+1108 
-1113 MQHMFSGM
+1113 
-1121 SSVTSLDVSGFDTSN
+1121 
-1136 VTDMAN
+1136 
-1142 MFRGMSSVTSLDLSG
+1142 GMSSVTSLDLSG
-1157 FDTSKVTDMSDMFL
+1157 FDTSNVTDMRYMFYDMSNLTNLDLSNFNTSKVTDMASMFSSMGSITSLDVSSFDTSKVTDMSDMFADTSL
-1171 KAPLKKLILGNH
+1171 NKLTLGDH
-1183 FKAVGDTGLSAPKA
+1183 FKAIGDTGLSAPKA

-1294 VGKLKVGDKVV
+1294 AGKLKVGDKVV
-1305 LDGYNKEKELIDS
+1305 LDGYNKEKKLMDS

-1329 SIDQVDTYK
+1329 SIDQVDEYQ

-1359 NGEVISWGG
+1359 NGEVVSWGG

-1392 QGYDKFDTPLGDPQ
+1392 QGYDKFNTPLGDPQ

-1425 STVIEGSYTGDV
+1425 STVIEGNYTGDV

>member
-28 GIAPTMALADTLT
+28 GIAPTMALADTLS
-41 PTAETATE
+41 PTAETSTE

-54 EAKEAID
+54 EAKEVID
-61 QTIQNVTEPLVNPT
+61 QTIQNVTDPLVNPT

-85 ATTEEAADE
+85 ATTDE
-94 TTENTQEQAIEQEQA
+94 TTENTQEQA
-109 TAATAESEGDATNPT
+109 TAPTAESEEDATNPT

-139 SKITGTWGT
+139 S
-148 SSYTFDE
+148 
-155 NTGVLTIGAGELSG
+155 
-169 NEESPWNSGTVN
+169 
-181 LEAIKKIV
+181 
-189 LSGKV
+189 
-194 VAPENSKFLFSTS
+194 
-207 TSGKDLTNVTEIE
+207 EI
-220 GLSQLDTSKVTAMSY
+220 
-235 MFYGMSS
+235 
-242 VTSLDVSSFD
+242 
-252 TSKVTTMDY
+252 
-261 MFKGM
+261 
-266 SRLTSLDV
+266 
-274 SGFDT
+274 
-279 SKVTEM
+279 
-285 SKMFAD
+285 
-291 TPLKKLILGD
+291 
-301 TFKFV
+301 
-306 GVEGS
+306 
-311 LTSAWKREDGKGK
+311 
-324 AYTAEDFM
+324 
-332 KNYGTGDL
+332 
-340 TAGTYVSVEIGTWGT
+340 
-355 SPYNFDETTG
+355 
-365 TLTIEAG
+365 
-372 ELSGYK
+372 
-378 ESPWSENKKV
+378 
-388 DAKAIKK
+388 
-395 IVLSGKVVAPENSF
+395 
-409 LLFSGNTSADKPT
+409 
-422 NVTEIE
+422 
-428 GLSQLD
+428 
-434 TSNVTDM
+434 
-441 SKMFK
+441 
-446 GMSSITS
+446 
-453 LDVSGFDTS
+453 
-462 KVTNMQHMFSGMSSV
+462 
-477 TSLDLSNFDTSK
+477 
-489 VTNMNYMFAD
+489 
-499 TPLKKLI
+499 
-506 LGDTFKFVGGAGALT
+506 
-521 STWMREDGKGTF
+521 
-533 YSAADFMKNY
+533 
-543 GTGDLTA
+543 
-550 GTYVSVETDTWGT
+550 
-563 SPYMFDE
+563 
-570 DTGTLTIGAGKLSGY
+570 
-585 KESPWS
+585 
-591 SDKVDSKAIKKIVLS
+591 
-606 GKVVAPE
+606 
-613 NSMSLFSGKDTNHEL
+613 
-628 TNVTE
+628 
-633 IEGLSQLDTSKVKN
+633 
-647 MSWMFCGLS
+647 
-656 SVTSLDISGFDT
+656 
-668 SNVTDMACMFYGM
+668 
-681 NSITSLEV
+681 
-689 SSFDTSNVKDMQKMF
+689 
-704 RHMSSVTS
+704 
-712 LDLSNFDTSEVTT
+712 
-725 MNYMFAD
+725 
-732 TPLKKLILG
+732 
-741 DTFKFVDGTG
+741 
-751 ALTSA
+751 
-756 WKREDGKGKA
+756 
-766 YTADDFI
+766 
-773 KNYGTGDLT
+773 
-782 AGTYVS
+782 
-788 ATGWWGTS
+788 
-796 PYNFDENTGTLTIE
+796 
-810 AGELSGYAESP
+810 
-821 WNSGTVDIEA
+821 
-831 IKKIVLSGKVV
+831 
-842 APENSNYLFSTST
+842 
-855 ANNDLTNVTEIEGL
+855 
-869 SQLDTSNVTDMRYM
+869 
-883 FFGMSSVTG
+883 
-892 LDVSSFDTSNV
+892 
-903 TNMYDMFYNLSRVT
+903 
-917 SLDVSGFDTSNVT
+917 
-930 SMPYMFTNT
+930 
-939 SLKKLTLGDT
+939 
-949 FKFVNGEGDL
+949 
-959 TSAWKREDG
+959 
-968 KGTFYSAKDFM
+968 
-979 KNYGT
+979 
-984 GDLTAGTYV
+984 
-993 SVETGTWGT
+993 TGTWGT

-1016 GAGELSSYKES
+1016 GAGELSGFAES
-1027 PWSENKKVDATAIKK
+1027 PWYGDKKVDSKAIKK

-1055 FLLFSGNT
+1055 ERLFSY
-1063 SADKPTN
+1063 SSLTN

-1082 SNVTDMSKMFK
+1082 SKVTSMSQMFADMSNV
-1093 GMSSITSLDVSGFDT
+1093 TSLDLSGFDT
-1108 SKVTN
+1108 SKVTSMASMFFN
-1113 MQHMFSGM
+1113 MSSVTSLDLSGFDTSKVTDMGQMFYSM

-1171 KAPLKKLILGNH
+1171 IVPLKKLILGDH
-1183 FKAVGDTGLSAPKA
+1183 FKAVEDTKLSAPKA

-1329 SIDQVDTYK
+1329 SIDQVDAYQ

-1359 NGEVISWGG
+1359 NGEVVSWGG

-1425 STVIEGSYTGDV
+1425 STVIEGNYTGDV

-1490 EIGVTIQTPTAEIN
+1490 EIDVTIQTPTAEIN
-1504 ELTYKLG
+1504 ELTYKIG

>member
-1 MSKKKLTAKR
+1 
-11 KKQLLT
+11 
-17 MFAVAGVMGNT
+17 
-28 GIAPTMALADTLT
+28 
-41 PTAETATE
+41 
-49 QTQAN
+49 AN
-54 EAKEAID
+54 EAKEVID
-61 QTIQNVTEPLVNPT
+61 QTIQNVTDPLVNPT
-75 DSTTTASDSL
+75 DSTTTTSDSL
-85 ATTEEAADE
+85 ATTDEATDE
-94 TTENTQEQAIEQEQA
+94 TTDDTQDQATEQEQA
-109 TAATAESEGDATNPT
+109 TAATADSEGDATNPT

-139 SKITGTWGT
+139 SEITGTWGT
-148 SSYTFDE
+148 SPYTFDE

-169 NEESPWNSGTVN
+169 YKESPWNSKKVD
-181 LEAIKKIV
+181 AKSIKKIV

-194 VAPENSKFLFSTS
+194 VAPEDSRRLFSYS
-207 TSGKDLTNVTEIE
+207 YLTNVTEIE
-220 GLSQLDTSKVTAMSY
+220 GLSQLDTSNVTNMEY
-235 MFYGMSS
+235 MFHGMRS
-242 VTSLDVSSFD
+242 VTSLDVSGFD
-252 TSKVTTMDY
+252 TSNVTNMDA
-261 MFKGM
+261 MFYSM
-266 SRLTSLDV
+266 SNVTSLDV

-285 SKMFAD
+285 AFMFDSMSRLTSLDLNSFDTSKVTVMDSMFFGMQSLTSLDISGFDTSNVAYMGDMFRRMSSLTSLDLSNFDTSKVTDMGAMFAD

-306 GVEGS
+306 ESGS
-311 LTSAWKREDGKGK
+311 ENAKLTSAWKRADGKGK
-324 AYTAEDFM
+324 VYT
-332 KNYGTGDL
+332 
-340 TAGTYVSVEIGTWGT
+340 
-355 SPYNFDETTG
+355 
-365 TLTIEAG
+365 
-372 ELSGYK
+372 
-378 ESPWSENKKV
+378 
-388 DAKAIKK
+388 
-395 IVLSGKVVAPENSF
+395 
-409 LLFSGNTSADKPT
+409 
-422 NVTEIE
+422 
-428 GLSQLD
+428 
-434 TSNVTDM
+434 
-441 SKMFK
+441 
-446 GMSSITS
+446 
-453 LDVSGFDTS
+453 
-462 KVTNMQHMFSGMSSV
+462 
-477 TSLDLSNFDTSK
+477 
-489 VTNMNYMFAD
+489 
-499 TPLKKLI
+499 
-506 LGDTFKFVGGAGALT
+506 
-521 STWMREDGKGTF
+521 
-533 YSAADFMKNY
+533 AADFMN
-543 GTGDLTA
+543 
-550 GTYVSVETDTWGT
+550 
-563 SPYMFDE
+563 
-570 DTGTLTIGAGKLSGY
+570 
-585 KESPWS
+585 
-591 SDKVDSKAIKKIVLS
+591 
-606 GKVVAPE
+606 
-613 NSMSLFSGKDTNHEL
+613 
-628 TNVTE
+628 
-633 IEGLSQLDTSKVKN
+633 
-647 MSWMFCGLS
+647 
-656 SVTSLDISGFDT
+656 
-668 SNVTDMACMFYGM
+668 
-681 NSITSLEV
+681 
-689 SSFDTSNVKDMQKMF
+689 
-704 RHMSSVTS
+704 
-712 LDLSNFDTSEVTT
+712 
-725 MNYMFAD
+725 
-732 TPLKKLILG
+732 
-741 DTFKFVDGTG
+741 
-751 ALTSA
+751 
-756 WKREDGKGKA
+756 
-766 YTADDFI
+766 
-773 KNYGTGDLT
+773 NYGTGDLT

-810 AGELSGYAESP
+810 AGELSGYEKSP
-821 WNSGTVDIEA
+821 WNSGTVDYEA

-842 APENSNYLFSTST
+842 APKYSGYLFSST
-855 ANNDLTNVTEIEGL
+855 YTGKQLKNVTEIEGL
-869 SQLDTSNVTDMRYM
+869 SQLDTSNVTDMRCM
-883 FFGMSSVTG
+883 FSDMRSVIN
-892 LDVSSFDTSNV
+892 LDVSGFDTSNV
-903 TNMYDMFYNLSRVT
+903 TSMNYMFKNMSSIT

-930 SMPYMFTNT
+930 GMYTMFQGLSRVT
-939 SLKKLTLGDT
+939 SLDLSNFDTHKVTDMRDMFVDTPLKKLILGDT
-949 FKFVNGEGDL
+949 FKFVESGSENAKL

-968 KGTFYSAKDFM
+968 TGKVYTAEDFM

-1002 SPYTF
+1002 SPYMF

-1016 GAGELSSYKES
+1016 EAGELSGYEES
-1027 PWSENKKVDATAIKK
+1027 PWNSDKVDSEAIKK
-1042 IVLSGKVVAPENS
+1042 IVLAGKVVAPEDSSN
-1055 FLLFSGNT
+1055 LFSY
-1063 SADKPTN
+1063 SYLKN
-1070 VTEIEGL
+1070 VTEIDGL

-1082 SNVTDMSKMFK
+1082 SNVTDMREIFR
-1093 GMSSITSLDVSGFDT
+1093 GMNSITSLD
-1108 SKVTN
+1108 
-1113 MQHMFSGM
+1113 
-1121 SSVTSLDVSGFDTSN
+1121 LSGFDTSN
-1136 VTDMAN
+1136 VTDMYA
-1142 MFRGMSSVTSLDLSG
+1142 MFYDMSNLTSLDLSNFDTSKVTDMSYMFEGMSSVTSLDLSG

-1171 KAPLKKLILGNH
+1171 IVPLNKLTLGDH

-1197 LNDGDQL
+1197 LNEGDQL

-1294 VGKLKVGDKVV
+1294 AGKLKVGDKVV

-1329 SIDQVDTYK
+1329 SIDQADTYK

-1359 NGEVISWGG
+1359 NGEVVSWGG

-1406 PVTIG
+1406 SVTIG

-1425 STVIEGSYTGDV
+1425 STVIEGNYTGDV

-1504 ELTYKLG
+1504 ELTYKIG

>member
-41 PTAETATE
+41 PTAETSTE

-54 EAKEAID
+54 EAKEVID
-61 QTIQNVTEPLVNPT
+61 QTIQNVTDPLVNPT

-85 ATTEEAADE
+85 APTDE
-94 TTENTQEQAIEQEQA
+94 TTDDTQDQATEQEQA
-109 TAATAESEGDATNPT
+109 TAATADSEGDATNPT

-155 NTGVLTIGAGELSG
+155 NTGVLTIGAGELSRYTESPWNSKKVSAEAIRKIVLSGKVVAPENSWALFGGSQLQNVTEIEGLSQLDTSKVTTMG
-169 NEESPWNSGTVN
+169 NMFRALSSITSLDVSGFDTSNVTNMNDMFWGMSSVTSLDVSGFDTSNVTTMIYMFNGLSSVTSLDLSNFDTSKVTDRWNMFGDTPLKKLILGDTFKFVKSANGPAGLTSAWMREDGKGTFYSAADFMNNYGTGDLTAGTYVSATGWWGTSPYNFDENTGTLTIGAGELSGYEESPWNSGTVD

-194 VAPENSKFLFSTS
+194 VAPENSNYLFSTS
-207 TSGKDLTNVTEIE
+207 TANKDL
-220 GLSQLDTSKVTAMSY
+220 
-235 MFYGMSS
+235 
-242 VTSLDVSSFD
+242 
-252 TSKVTTMDY
+252 
-261 MFKGM
+261 
-266 SRLTSLDV
+266 
-274 SGFDT
+274 
-279 SKVTEM
+279 
-285 SKMFAD
+285 
-291 TPLKKLILGD
+291 
-301 TFKFV
+301 
-306 GVEGS
+306 
-311 LTSAWKREDGKGK
+311 
-324 AYTAEDFM
+324 
-332 KNYGTGDL
+332 
-340 TAGTYVSVEIGTWGT
+340 
-355 SPYNFDETTG
+355 
-365 TLTIEAG
+365 
-372 ELSGYK
+372 
-378 ESPWSENKKV
+378 
-388 DAKAIKK
+388 
-395 IVLSGKVVAPENSF
+395 
-409 LLFSGNTSADKPT
+409 T

-441 SKMFK
+441 SYMFF
-446 GMSSITS
+446 GMSSVTG
-453 LDVSGFDTS
+453 LDVSSFDTS
-462 KVTNMQHMFSGMSSV
+462 KVKNMYSMFNGMSSV
-477 TSLDLSNFDTSK
+477 KSLDVSSFDTSN
-489 VTNMNYMFAD
+489 VTSMPYMF
-499 TPLKKLI
+499 TNTSLKKLT
-506 LGDTFKFVGGAGALT
+506 LGDTFKFVETDGKNASLT
-521 STWMREDGKGTF
+521 SAWMREDGKGTF

-550 GTYVSVETDTWGT
+550 GTYVSVETGTWGT

-570 DTGTLTIGAGKLSGY
+570 DTGTLTIGAGELSGFV
-585 KESPWS
+585 ESPW
-591 SDKVDSKAIKKIVLS
+591 
-606 GKVVAPE
+606 
-613 NSMSLFSGKDTNHEL
+613 
-628 TNVTE
+628 
-633 IEGLSQLDTSKVKN
+633 
-647 MSWMFCGLS
+647 
-656 SVTSLDISGFDT
+656 
-668 SNVTDMACMFYGM
+668 
-681 NSITSLEV
+681 
-689 SSFDTSNVKDMQKMF
+689 
-704 RHMSSVTS
+704 
-712 LDLSNFDTSEVTT
+712 
-725 MNYMFAD
+725 
-732 TPLKKLILG
+732 
-741 DTFKFVDGTG
+741 
-751 ALTSA
+751 
-756 WKREDGKGKA
+756 
-766 YTADDFI
+766 
-773 KNYGTGDLT
+773 
-782 AGTYVS
+782 
-788 ATGWWGTS
+788 
-796 PYNFDENTGTLTIE
+796 
-810 AGELSGYAESP
+810 
-821 WNSGTVDIEA
+821 
-831 IKKIVLSGKVV
+831 
-842 APENSNYLFSTST
+842 
-855 ANNDLTNVTEIEGL
+855 
-869 SQLDTSNVTDMRYM
+869 
-883 FFGMSSVTG
+883 
-892 LDVSSFDTSNV
+892 
-903 TNMYDMFYNLSRVT
+903 
-917 SLDVSGFDTSNVT
+917 
-930 SMPYMFTNT
+930 
-939 SLKKLTLGDT
+939 
-949 FKFVNGEGDL
+949 
-959 TSAWKREDG
+959 
-968 KGTFYSAKDFM
+968 
-979 KNYGT
+979 
-984 GDLTAGTYV
+984 
-993 SVETGTWGT
+993 
-1002 SPYTF
+1002 
-1007 DENTGVLTI
+1007 
-1016 GAGELSSYKES
+1016 YK
-1027 PWSENKKVDATAIKK
+1027 NKKVDATAIKK

-1142 MFRGMSSVTSLDLSG
+1142 MFRGMSSVTSLDVSG
-1157 FDTSKVTDMSDMFL
+1157 FDTSNITTMENMFYNISSVTSLDVSGFDTSNVTTMKDMFADTSL
-1171 KAPLKKLILGNH
+1171 NKLTLGDH

-1425 STVIEGSYTGDV
+1425 STVIEGTYTGDV

-1504 ELTYKLG
+1504 ELTYKVG

>member
-61 QTIQNVTEPLVNPT
+61 QTIQNVTDPLVNPT

-85 ATTEEAADE
+85 AQTDE
-94 TTENTQEQAIEQEQA
+94 TTDDTQDQATEQEQA

-139 SKITGTWGT
+139 SEITGTWGT
-148 SSYTFDE
+148 SPYTFDE
-155 NTGVLTIGAGELSG
+155 NTGVLTIGEGELSSYK
-169 NEESPWNSGTVN
+169 ESPWNSKKVD
-181 LEAIKKIV
+181 AKSIKKIV

-194 VAPENSKFLFSTS
+194 VAPEYSGRLFSYS
-207 TSGKDLTNVTEIE
+207 PLTN
-220 GLSQLDTSKVTAMSY
+220 A
-235 MFYGMSS
+235 
-242 VTSLDVSSFD
+242 
-252 TSKVTTMDY
+252 
-261 MFKGM
+261 
-266 SRLTSLDV
+266 
-274 SGFDT
+274 
-279 SKVTEM
+279 
-285 SKMFAD
+285 
-291 TPLKKLILGD
+291 
-301 TFKFV
+301 
-306 GVEGS
+306 
-311 LTSAWKREDGKGK
+311 
-324 AYTAEDFM
+324 
-332 KNYGTGDL
+332 
-340 TAGTYVSVEIGTWGT
+340 
-355 SPYNFDETTG
+355 
-365 TLTIEAG
+365 
-372 ELSGYK
+372 
-378 ESPWSENKKV
+378 
-388 DAKAIKK
+388 
-395 IVLSGKVVAPENSF
+395 
-409 LLFSGNTSADKPT
+409 
-422 NVTEIE
+422 TEIE

-434 TSNVTDM
+434 TSNVTNM
-441 SKMFK
+441 EFMFD
-446 GMSSITS
+446 GMSSVTS

-462 KVTNMQHMFSGMSSV
+462 NVTIMDYMFRGMSNV
-477 TSLDLSNFDTSK
+477 TSLDVSGFNTSKVTEMASMFDGMSRLTSLDLNSFDTSK
-489 VTNMNYMFAD
+489 VTVMESMFFGMQN
-499 TPLKKLI
+499 L
-506 LGDTFKFVGGAGALT
+506 
-521 STWMREDGKGTF
+521 
-533 YSAADFMKNY
+533 
-543 GTGDLTA
+543 
-550 GTYVSVETDTWGT
+550 
-563 SPYMFDE
+563 
-570 DTGTLTIGAGKLSGY
+570 
-585 KESPWS
+585 
-591 SDKVDSKAIKKIVLS
+591 
-606 GKVVAPE
+606 
-613 NSMSLFSGKDTNHEL
+613 
-628 TNVTE
+628 
-633 IEGLSQLDTSKVKN
+633 
-647 MSWMFCGLS
+647 
-656 SVTSLDISGFDT
+656 TSLDISGFDT
-668 SNVTDMACMFYGM
+668 SNVTDMEY
-681 NSITSLEV
+681 
-689 SSFDTSNVKDMQKMF
+689 MF
-704 RHMSSVTS
+704 RRMSSLTS
-712 LDLSNFDTSEVTT
+712 LDLSNFDTSKVTH
-725 MNYMFAD
+725 MGAMFAA
-732 TPLKKLILG
+732 TPLKKLVLG
-741 DTFKFVDGTG
+741 DTFKFVKSANGLDVG
-751 ALTSA
+751 LTSA
-756 WKREDGKGKA
+756 WKREDGKGKV
-766 YTADDFI
+766 YTAADFMN
-773 KNYGTGDLT
+773 NYGTGDLT

-810 AGELSGYAESP
+810 AGELSGYEKSP
-821 WNSGTVDIEA
+821 WNSGTVDYEA

-842 APENSNYLFSTST
+842 APKYSGYLFSST
-855 ANNDLTNVTEIEGL
+855 YTGKQLKNVTEIEGL
-869 SQLDTSNVTDMRYM
+869 SQLDTSNVTDMRCM
-883 FFGMSSVTG
+883 FSDMRSVIN
-892 LDVSSFDTSNV
+892 LDVSGFDTSNV
-903 TNMYDMFYNLSRVT
+903 TSMNYMFKNMSSIT

-930 SMPYMFTNT
+930 DMEYMFRRMSSLT
-939 SLKKLTLGDT
+939 SLDLSNFDTHKVTDMREMFVDTPLKKLILGDT
-949 FKFVNGEGDL
+949 FKFVESGSENAKL

-968 KGTFYSAKDFM
+968 TGKVYTAEDFM

-984 GDLTAGTYV
+984 DDLTAGTYV

-1002 SPYTF
+1002 SPYMF

-1016 GAGELSSYKES
+1016 EAGELSSSAES
-1027 PWSENKKVDATAIKK
+1027 PWNSDKVDSEAIKK
-1042 IVLSGKVVAPENS
+1042 IVLAGKVVAPEDS
-1055 FLLFSGNT
+1055 AYLFSSDLTGSKYLN
-1063 SADKPTN
+1063 N
-1070 VTEIEGL
+1070 LTEIEGL
-1077 SQLDT
+1077 NQLDT
-1082 SNVTDMSKMFK
+1082 SNVTNMSYMFKEMSNLTSLDVSSFDTSKVTDMSYMFYRN
-1093 GMSSITSLDVSGFDT
+1093 GVTSLDVSGFDT
-1108 SKVTN
+1108 SKVTV
-1113 MQHMFSGM
+1113 MSYMFLGM
-1121 SSVTSLDVSGFDTSN
+1121 KNITNLDVNGWNTSN
-1136 VTDMAN
+1136 VTSMHG
-1142 MFRGMSSVTSLDLSG
+1142 MFSGMSSVTSLDLSG
-1157 FDTSKVTDMSDMFL
+1157 FDTCNVTTMREMFREMGNLTSLDLSGFDTSNVTDMSTMFYDMDNLTSLDVSSFDTS
-1171 KAPLKKLILGNH
+1171 KVTTMESMFKNTPLAKLTLGDH
-1183 FKAVGDTGLSAPKA
+1183 FKAVEDTGLSAPKA

-1490 EIGVTIQTPTAEIN
+1490 EIDVTIQTPTAEIN

>member
-17 MFAVAGVMGNT
+17 MFAVAGVMGNA
-28 GIAPTMALADTLT
+28 GIAPTMALADTLS

-54 EAKEAID
+54 EAKEVID

-75 DSTTTASDSL
+75 DSTTTTSDSL
-85 ATTEEAADE
+85 ATTDEATDETTDE
-94 TTENTQEQAIEQEQA
+94 TTENTQEQAKEQEQA

-124 AEAPKVAQKANVAAA
+124 AEAPKVAQKANVAAT
-139 SKITGTWGT
+139 SEITGTWGT
-148 SSYTFDE
+148 SPYTFDE

-169 NEESPWNSGTVN
+169 YKESPWNSKKVD
-181 LEAIKKIV
+181 AKSIKKIV

-194 VAPENSKFLFSTS
+194 VAPEDSRRLFSYS
-207 TSGKDLTNVTEIE
+207 YLTNVTEIE
-220 GLSQLDTSKVTAMSY
+220 GLSQLDTSNVTNMEY
-235 MFYGMSS
+235 MFHGMRS
-242 VTSLDVSSFD
+242 VTSLDVSGFD
-252 TSKVTTMDY
+252 TSNVTNMDA
-261 MFKGM
+261 MFYSM
-266 SRLTSLDV
+266 SNVTSLDV

-285 SKMFAD
+285 AFMFDSMSRLTSLDLNSFDTSKVTVMDSMFFGMQSLTSLDISGFDTSNVAYMGDMFRRMSSLTSLDLSNFDTSKVTDMGGMFAD

-306 GVEGS
+306 ESGS
-311 LTSAWKREDGKGK
+311 KNAKLTSAWKRADGKGK
-324 AYTAEDFM
+324 VYT
-332 KNYGTGDL
+332 
-340 TAGTYVSVEIGTWGT
+340 
-355 SPYNFDETTG
+355 
-365 TLTIEAG
+365 
-372 ELSGYK
+372 
-378 ESPWSENKKV
+378 
-388 DAKAIKK
+388 
-395 IVLSGKVVAPENSF
+395 
-409 LLFSGNTSADKPT
+409 
-422 NVTEIE
+422 
-428 GLSQLD
+428 
-434 TSNVTDM
+434 
-441 SKMFK
+441 
-446 GMSSITS
+446 
-453 LDVSGFDTS
+453 
-462 KVTNMQHMFSGMSSV
+462 
-477 TSLDLSNFDTSK
+477 
-489 VTNMNYMFAD
+489 
-499 TPLKKLI
+499 
-506 LGDTFKFVGGAGALT
+506 
-521 STWMREDGKGTF
+521 
-533 YSAADFMKNY
+533 AADFM
-543 GTGDLTA
+543 
-550 GTYVSVETDTWGT
+550 
-563 SPYMFDE
+563 
-570 DTGTLTIGAGKLSGY
+570 
-585 KESPWS
+585 
-591 SDKVDSKAIKKIVLS
+591 
-606 GKVVAPE
+606 
-613 NSMSLFSGKDTNHEL
+613 
-628 TNVTE
+628 
-633 IEGLSQLDTSKVKN
+633 
-647 MSWMFCGLS
+647 
-656 SVTSLDISGFDT
+656 
-668 SNVTDMACMFYGM
+668 
-681 NSITSLEV
+681 
-689 SSFDTSNVKDMQKMF
+689 
-704 RHMSSVTS
+704 
-712 LDLSNFDTSEVTT
+712 
-725 MNYMFAD
+725 
-732 TPLKKLILG
+732 
-741 DTFKFVDGTG
+741 
-751 ALTSA
+751 
-756 WKREDGKGKA
+756 
-766 YTADDFI
+766 

-810 AGELSGYAESP
+810 AGELSGYEKSP
-821 WNSGTVDIEA
+821 WNSGTVDYEA

-842 APENSNYLFSTST
+842 APKYSGYLFSST
-855 ANNDLTNVTEIEGL
+855 YTGKQLKNVTEIEGL
-869 SQLDTSNVTDMRYM
+869 SQLDTSNVTDMRCM
-883 FFGMSSVTG
+883 FSDMRSVIN
-892 LDVSSFDTSNV
+892 LDVSGFDTSNV
-903 TNMYDMFYNLSRVT
+903 TSMNYMFKNMSSIT

-930 SMPYMFTNT
+930 GMYTMFQGLSRVT
-939 SLKKLTLGDT
+939 SLDLSNFDTHKVTDMRDMFVDTPLKKLILGDT
-949 FKFVNGEGDL
+949 FKFVESGSENAKL

-968 KGTFYSAKDFM
+968 TGKVYTAEDFM

-1002 SPYTF
+1002 SPYMF

-1016 GAGELSSYKES
+1016 EAGELSGYEES
-1027 PWSENKKVDATAIKK
+1027 PWNSDKVDSEAIKK
-1042 IVLSGKVVAPENS
+1042 IVLAGKVVAPEDS
-1055 FLLFSGNT
+1055 AYLFSSDLTGSKYLN
-1063 SADKPTN
+1063 N
-1070 VTEIEGL
+1070 LTEIEGL
-1077 SQLDT
+1077 NQLDT
-1082 SNVTDMSKMFK
+1082 SNVTNMREMFK
-1093 GMSSITSLDVSGFDT
+1093 EMSNLTSLDVSSFDT
-1108 SKVTN
+1108 SKVTVMSYMFLGMKN
-1113 MQHMFSGM
+1113 ITNLDVNGWNTSNVTSMYGMFSGM
-1121 SSVTSLDVSGFDTSN
+1121 SSVTSLDVSGFDTCN
-1136 VTDMAN
+1136 VTTMRE
-1142 MFRGMSSVTSLDLSG
+1142 MFREMGNLTSLDLSG
-1157 FDTSKVTDMSDMFL
+1157 FDTSNVTDMSTMFYDMDNSTSLDVSSFDTS
-1171 KAPLKKLILGNH
+1171 KVTTMGSMFKNTPLAKLTLGDH

-1338 LGDSTITGTYTGD
+1338 LGDSTITGSYTGD

-1490 EIGVTIQTPTAEIN
+1490 EIDVTIQTPTAEIN
-1504 ELTYKLG
+1504 ELTYKIG

>member
-1 MSKKKLTAKR
+1 
-11 KKQLLT
+11 
-17 MFAVAGVMGNT
+17 MGNT

-54 EAKEAID
+54 EAKEVID
-61 QTIQNVTEPLVNPT
+61 QTIQNVTDPLVNPT

-85 ATTEEAADE
+85 ATTDE
-94 TTENTQEQAIEQEQA
+94 TTDDTQDQATEQEQA
-109 TAATAESEGDATNPT
+109 TAPTAESEGDATNPT
-124 AEAPKVAQKANVAAA
+124 AEAPKVAKKANVVAA
-139 SKITGTWGT
+139 SEITGTWGT
-148 SSYTFDE
+148 SPYTFDE

-169 NEESPWNSGTVN
+169 YTESPWSENKNVDA
-181 LEAIKKIV
+181 EAIKKIV

-194 VAPENSKFLFSTS
+194 VAPKNSRLLFSGNTPAEKLTNVTEIEGLSQLDTSNVTDMWKMFKDMSSITSLDVSGFDTSNVTDMRSMFYGMSSVTSLDVSNFDTSKVTFMSYMFADAPLKKLTLGDTFKFVEANASLTSAWKREDGKGTFYSAEDFMKNYGTGDLTAGTYVSVETDTWGTSPYMFDKDTGTLTIGAGELSGYKESPWSSNKVDNKAIKKIVLAGKVVAPENSNYLFSTS
-207 TSGKDLTNVTEIE
+207 TVGKDLTNVTEIE
-220 GLSQLDTSKVTAMSY
+220 GLSQLDTSNVTDMSY
-235 MFYGMSS
+235 MFFGMSS

-252 TSKVTTMDY
+252 TSNVTTMSY
-261 MFKGM
+261 MFYGMSSVTGLDVSNFDTSNVTTMGYIFKGM
-266 SRLTSLDV
+266 GSVTSLDL
-274 SGFDT
+274 SNFDT
-279 SKVTEM
+279 SNVTDM
-285 SKMFAD
+285 TDMFFG
-291 TPLKKLILGD
+291 TSLKKLILGD

-306 GVEGS
+306 AGKGA

-324 AYTAEDFM
+324 AYTAADFM

-372 ELSGYK
+372 ELSG
-378 ESPWSENKKV
+378 
-388 DAKAIKK
+388 
-395 IVLSGKVVAPENSF
+395 
-409 LLFSGNTSADKPT
+409 
-422 NVTEIE
+422 
-428 GLSQLD
+428 
-434 TSNVTDM
+434 
-441 SKMFK
+441 
-446 GMSSITS
+446 
-453 LDVSGFDTS
+453 
-462 KVTNMQHMFSGMSSV
+462 
-477 TSLDLSNFDTSK
+477 
-489 VTNMNYMFAD
+489 
-499 TPLKKLI
+499 
-506 LGDTFKFVGGAGALT
+506 FV
-521 STWMREDGKGTF
+521 
-533 YSAADFMKNY
+533 
-543 GTGDLTA
+543 
-550 GTYVSVETDTWGT
+550 
-563 SPYMFDE
+563 
-570 DTGTLTIGAGKLSGY
+570 
-585 KESPWS
+585 
-591 SDKVDSKAIKKIVLS
+591 
-606 GKVVAPE
+606 
-613 NSMSLFSGKDTNHEL
+613 
-628 TNVTE
+628 
-633 IEGLSQLDTSKVKN
+633 
-647 MSWMFCGLS
+647 
-656 SVTSLDISGFDT
+656 
-668 SNVTDMACMFYGM
+668 
-681 NSITSLEV
+681 
-689 SSFDTSNVKDMQKMF
+689 
-704 RHMSSVTS
+704 
-712 LDLSNFDTSEVTT
+712 
-725 MNYMFAD
+725 
-732 TPLKKLILG
+732 
-741 DTFKFVDGTG
+741 
-751 ALTSA
+751 
-756 WKREDGKGKA
+756 
-766 YTADDFI
+766 
-773 KNYGTGDLT
+773 
-782 AGTYVS
+782 
-788 ATGWWGTS
+788 
-796 PYNFDENTGTLTIE
+796 
-810 AGELSGYAESP
+810 
-821 WNSGTVDIEA
+821 
-831 IKKIVLSGKVV
+831 
-842 APENSNYLFSTST
+842 
-855 ANNDLTNVTEIEGL
+855 
-869 SQLDTSNVTDMRYM
+869 
-883 FFGMSSVTG
+883 
-892 LDVSSFDTSNV
+892 
-903 TNMYDMFYNLSRVT
+903 
-917 SLDVSGFDTSNVT
+917 
-930 SMPYMFTNT
+930 
-939 SLKKLTLGDT
+939 
-949 FKFVNGEGDL
+949 
-959 TSAWKREDG
+959 
-968 KGTFYSAKDFM
+968 
-979 KNYGT
+979 
-984 GDLTAGTYV
+984 
-993 SVETGTWGT
+993 
-1002 SPYTF
+1002 
-1007 DENTGVLTI
+1007 
-1016 GAGELSSYKES
+1016 ES

-1093 GMSSITSLDVSGFDT
+1093 GMSSIISLDVSGFDT

-1142 MFRGMSSVTSLDLSG
+1142 MFRGMSSVTSLDVSG
-1157 FDTSKVTDMSDMFL
+1157 FDTSNVTTMENMFYNISSVTSLDLSVFDTSNVTTMQDMF
-1171 KAPLKKLILGNH
+1171 KDTPLAKLTLGDH
-1183 FKAVGDTGLSAPKA
+1183 FKAVGDTKLSAPKA
-1197 LNDGDQL
+1197 LNEGDQL

-1425 STVIEGSYTGDV
+1425 STVIEGNYTGDV

-1490 EIGVTIQTPTAEIN
+1490 EIDVTIQTPTAEIN
-1504 ELTYKLG
+1504 ELTYKIG

-1578 QTVSVN
+1578 QAVSVN

>member
-28 GIAPTMALADTLT
+28 GIAPTMALADTLS
-41 PTAETATE
+41 PTAETSTE

-54 EAKEAID
+54 EAKEVID
-61 QTIQNVTEPLVNPT
+61 QTIQNVTDPLVNPT

-85 ATTEEAADE
+85 APTDETTDEATDEATDE
-94 TTENTQEQAIEQEQA
+94 TTENTQDQATAQEQA
-109 TAATAESEGDATNPT
+109 TAPTAESEGDATNPT

-139 SKITGTWGT
+139 SEITGTWGT

-155 NTGVLTIGAGELSG
+155 DTGVLTIGAGELSG
-169 NEESPWNSGTVN
+169 YKESPWNSKKVDAK
-181 LEAIKKIV
+181 AIKKIV
-189 LSGKV
+189 LSGKI
-194 VAPENSKFLFSTS
+194 VAPEDSSFLFSS
-207 TSGKDLTNVTEIE
+207 TLLYNLTEVE
-220 GLSQLDTSKVTAMSY
+220 GLSQLDTSNVTKMQFMFNGMSNITSLDLSGFDTSNVTAMHY
-235 MFYGMSS
+235 MFYGMRS
-242 VTSLDVSSFD
+242 
-252 TSKVTTMDY
+252 
-261 MFKGM
+261 
-266 SRLTSLDV
+266 LTSLDL

-279 SKVTEM
+279 SNVTDM
-285 SKMFAD
+285 DRMFLD

-306 GVEGS
+306 ESGS
-311 LTSAWKREDGKGK
+311 ENAKLTSAWKREDGTGK
-324 AYTAEDFM
+324 VYTAEDFM
-332 KNYGTGDL
+332 
-340 TAGTYVSVEIGTWGT
+340 
-355 SPYNFDETTG
+355 
-365 TLTIEAG
+365 
-372 ELSGYK
+372 
-378 ESPWSENKKV
+378 
-388 DAKAIKK
+388 
-395 IVLSGKVVAPENSF
+395 
-409 LLFSGNTSADKPT
+409 
-422 NVTEIE
+422 
-428 GLSQLD
+428 
-434 TSNVTDM
+434 
-441 SKMFK
+441 
-446 GMSSITS
+446 
-453 LDVSGFDTS
+453 
-462 KVTNMQHMFSGMSSV
+462 
-477 TSLDLSNFDTSK
+477 
-489 VTNMNYMFAD
+489 
-499 TPLKKLI
+499 
-506 LGDTFKFVGGAGALT
+506 
-521 STWMREDGKGTF
+521 
-533 YSAADFMKNY
+533 
-543 GTGDLTA
+543 
-550 GTYVSVETDTWGT
+550 
-563 SPYMFDE
+563 
-570 DTGTLTIGAGKLSGY
+570 
-585 KESPWS
+585 
-591 SDKVDSKAIKKIVLS
+591 
-606 GKVVAPE
+606 
-613 NSMSLFSGKDTNHEL
+613 
-628 TNVTE
+628 
-633 IEGLSQLDTSKVKN
+633 
-647 MSWMFCGLS
+647 
-656 SVTSLDISGFDT
+656 
-668 SNVTDMACMFYGM
+668 
-681 NSITSLEV
+681 
-689 SSFDTSNVKDMQKMF
+689 
-704 RHMSSVTS
+704 
-712 LDLSNFDTSEVTT
+712 
-725 MNYMFAD
+725 
-732 TPLKKLILG
+732 
-741 DTFKFVDGTG
+741 
-751 ALTSA
+751 
-756 WKREDGKGKA
+756 
-766 YTADDFI
+766 

-796 PYNFDENTGTLTIE
+796 PYNFDKNTGTLTIE
-810 AGELSGYAESP
+810 AGELSGYEESP
-821 WNSGTVDIEA
+821 WNSDKVDSEA

-842 APENSNYLFSTST
+842 APENASLLFT
-855 ANNDLTNVTEIEGL
+855 G
-869 SQLDTSNVTDMRYM
+869 TSNQ
-883 FFGMSSVTG
+883 
-892 LDVSSFDTSNV
+892 
-903 TNMYDMFYNLSRVT
+903 
-917 SLDVSGFDTSNVT
+917 
-930 SMPYMFTNT
+930 
-939 SLKKLTLGDT
+939 
-949 FKFVNGEGDL
+949 GDL
-959 TSAWKREDG
+959 
-968 KGTFYSAKDFM
+968 
-979 KNYGT
+979 
-984 GDLTAGTYV
+984 
-993 SVETGTWGT
+993 
-1002 SPYTF
+1002 
-1007 DENTGVLTI
+1007 
-1016 GAGELSSYKES
+1016 
-1027 PWSENKKVDATAIKK
+1027 
-1042 IVLSGKVVAPENS
+1042 
-1055 FLLFSGNT
+1055 
-1063 SADKPTN
+1063 TN

-1136 VTDMAN
+1136 VTNMDYMFFGMSNVTSLDVSGFNTSNVTEMASMFFGMSRLTSLDVSSFDTSKVTVMESMFFGMQNLTSLDISGFDTSNVTDMEY
-1142 MFRGMSSVTSLDLSG
+1142 MFRHMSSVTSLDLSNFDTSKVTDMSYMFEGMSSVTSLDLSG

-1171 KAPLKKLILGNH
+1171 IVPLKKLILGDH
-1183 FKAVGDTGLSAPKA
+1183 FKAIGDTGLSAPKA

-1237 VAELVKSELKPQ
+1237 VAELVKSELEPQ

-1294 VGKLKVGDKVV
+1294 AGKLKVGDKVV

-1425 STVIEGSYTGDV
+1425 STVIEGNYTGDV

-1490 EIGVTIQTPTAEIN
+1490 EIDVTIQTPTAEIN
-1504 ELTYKLG
+1504 ELTYKIG

>member
-54 EAKEAID
+54 EAKEVID
-61 QTIQNVTEPLVNPT
+61 QTIQNVTDPLVNPT
-75 DSTTTASDSL
+75 DSTTTTSDSL
-85 ATTEEAADE
+85 ATTDEATDE
-94 TTENTQEQAIEQEQA
+94 TTDDTQDQATEQEQA
-109 TAATAESEGDATNPT
+109 TAATADSEGDATNPT

-139 SKITGTWGT
+139 SEITGTWGT
-148 SSYTFDE
+148 SPYTFDE

-169 NEESPWNSGTVN
+169 YKESPWNSKKVD
-181 LEAIKKIV
+181 AKSIKKIV

-194 VAPENSKFLFSTS
+194 VAPEDSRRLFSYS
-207 TSGKDLTNVTEIE
+207 YLTNVTEIE
-220 GLSQLDTSKVTAMSY
+220 GLSQLDTSNVTNMEY
-235 MFYGMSS
+235 MFHGMRS
-242 VTSLDVSSFD
+242 VTSLDVSGFD
-252 TSKVTTMDY
+252 TSNVTNMDA
-261 MFKGM
+261 MFYSM
-266 SRLTSLDV
+266 SNVTSLDV

-285 SKMFAD
+285 AFMFDSMSRLTSLDLNSFDTSKVTVMDSMFFGMQSLTSLDISGFDTSNVAYMGDMFRRMSSLTSLDLSNFDTSKVTDMGAMFAD

-306 GVEGS
+306 ESGS
-311 LTSAWKREDGKGK
+311 ENAKLTSAWKRADGKGK
-324 AYTAEDFM
+324 VYT
-332 KNYGTGDL
+332 
-340 TAGTYVSVEIGTWGT
+340 
-355 SPYNFDETTG
+355 
-365 TLTIEAG
+365 
-372 ELSGYK
+372 
-378 ESPWSENKKV
+378 
-388 DAKAIKK
+388 
-395 IVLSGKVVAPENSF
+395 
-409 LLFSGNTSADKPT
+409 
-422 NVTEIE
+422 
-428 GLSQLD
+428 
-434 TSNVTDM
+434 
-441 SKMFK
+441 
-446 GMSSITS
+446 
-453 LDVSGFDTS
+453 
-462 KVTNMQHMFSGMSSV
+462 
-477 TSLDLSNFDTSK
+477 
-489 VTNMNYMFAD
+489 
-499 TPLKKLI
+499 
-506 LGDTFKFVGGAGALT
+506 
-521 STWMREDGKGTF
+521 
-533 YSAADFMKNY
+533 AADFMN
-543 GTGDLTA
+543 
-550 GTYVSVETDTWGT
+550 
-563 SPYMFDE
+563 
-570 DTGTLTIGAGKLSGY
+570 
-585 KESPWS
+585 
-591 SDKVDSKAIKKIVLS
+591 
-606 GKVVAPE
+606 
-613 NSMSLFSGKDTNHEL
+613 
-628 TNVTE
+628 
-633 IEGLSQLDTSKVKN
+633 
-647 MSWMFCGLS
+647 
-656 SVTSLDISGFDT
+656 
-668 SNVTDMACMFYGM
+668 
-681 NSITSLEV
+681 
-689 SSFDTSNVKDMQKMF
+689 
-704 RHMSSVTS
+704 
-712 LDLSNFDTSEVTT
+712 
-725 MNYMFAD
+725 
-732 TPLKKLILG
+732 
-741 DTFKFVDGTG
+741 
-751 ALTSA
+751 
-756 WKREDGKGKA
+756 
-766 YTADDFI
+766 
-773 KNYGTGDLT
+773 NYGTGDLT

-810 AGELSGYAESP
+810 AGELSGYEKSP
-821 WNSGTVDIEA
+821 WNSGTVDYEA

-842 APENSNYLFSTST
+842 APKYSGYLFSST
-855 ANNDLTNVTEIEGL
+855 YTGKQLKNVTEIEGL
-869 SQLDTSNVTDMRYM
+869 SQLDTSNVTDMRCM
-883 FFGMSSVTG
+883 FSDMRSVIN
-892 LDVSSFDTSNV
+892 LDVSGFDTSNV
-903 TNMYDMFYNLSRVT
+903 TSMNYMFKNMSSIT

-930 SMPYMFTNT
+930 GMYTMFQGLSRVT
-939 SLKKLTLGDT
+939 SLDLSNFDTHKVTDMRDMFVDTPLKKLILGDT
-949 FKFVNGEGDL
+949 FKFVESGSENAKL

-968 KGTFYSAKDFM
+968 TGKVYTAEDFM

-1002 SPYTF
+1002 SPYMF

-1016 GAGELSSYKES
+1016 EAGELSGYEES
-1027 PWSENKKVDATAIKK
+1027 PWNSDKVDSEAIKK
-1042 IVLSGKVVAPENS
+1042 IVLAGKVVAPEDSSN
-1055 FLLFSGNT
+1055 LFSY
-1063 SADKPTN
+1063 SYLKN
-1070 VTEIEGL
+1070 VTEIDGL

-1082 SNVTDMSKMFK
+1082 SNVTDMREMFR
-1093 GMSSITSLDVSGFDT
+1093 GMNSITSLDLSGFDT
-1108 SKVTN
+1108 SNVTN
-1113 MQHMFSGM
+1113 MKWMFGGGLR
-1121 SSVTSLDVSGFDTSN
+1121 SVTSLDLSGFDTSN
-1136 VTDMAN
+1136 VTDMYA
-1142 MFRGMSSVTSLDLSG
+1142 MFYDMSNLTSLDLSNFDTSKVTDMSYMFEGMSSVTSLDLSG

-1171 KAPLKKLILGNH
+1171 IVPLNKLTLGDH

-1197 LNDGDQL
+1197 LNEGDQL

-1294 VGKLKVGDKVV
+1294 AGKLKVGDKVV

-1359 NGEVISWGG
+1359 NGEVVSWGG

-1406 PVTIG
+1406 SVTIG

-1425 STVIEGSYTGDV
+1425 STVIEGNYTGDV

-1476 LMGANNRGQQIPGS
+1476 LMGANNREQQIPGS

>member
-17 MFAVAGVMGNT
+17 MFAVAGVMGNA
-28 GIAPTMALADTLT
+28 GIAPTMALADTLS

-54 EAKEAID
+54 EAKEVID
-61 QTIQNVTEPLVNPT
+61 QTIQNVTDPLVNPT

-85 ATTEEAADE
+85 ATTDE
-94 TTENTQEQAIEQEQA
+94 TTDDTQDQATEQEQA
-109 TAATAESEGDATNPT
+109 TAPTAESEGDATNPT
-124 AEAPKVAQKANVAAA
+124 AEAPKVAKKANVVAA
-139 SKITGTWGT
+139 SEITGTWGT
-148 SSYTFDE
+148 SPYTFDE

-169 NEESPWNSGTVN
+169 YTESPWSENKNVDA
-181 LEAIKKIV
+181 EAIKKIV

-194 VAPENSKFLFSTS
+194 VAPKNSRLLFSGNTPAEKLTNVTEIEGLSQLDTSNVTDMWKMFKDMSSITSLDVSGFDTSNVTDMRSMFYGMSSVTSLDVSNFDTSKVTFMSYMFADAPLKKLTLGDTFKFVEANASLTSAWKREDGKGTFYSAEDFMKNYGTGDLTAGTYVSVETDTWGTSPYMFDKDTGTLTIGAGELSGYKESPWSSNKVDNKAIKKIVLAGKVVAPENSNYLFSTS
-207 TSGKDLTNVTEIE
+207 TVGKDLTNVTEIE
-220 GLSQLDTSKVTAMSY
+220 GLSQLDTSNVTDMSY
-235 MFYGMSS
+235 MFFGMSS

-252 TSKVTTMDY
+252 TSNVTTMSYMFYGMSSVTGLDVSNFDTSNVTTMGY

-266 SRLTSLDV
+266 GSVTSLDL
-274 SGFDT
+274 SNFDT
-279 SKVTEM
+279 SNVTDM
-285 SKMFAD
+285 TDMFFG
-291 TPLKKLILGD
+291 TSLKKLILGD

-306 GVEGS
+306 AGKGA

-324 AYTAEDFM
+324 AYTAADFM

-372 ELSGYK
+372 ELSG
-378 ESPWSENKKV
+378 
-388 DAKAIKK
+388 
-395 IVLSGKVVAPENSF
+395 
-409 LLFSGNTSADKPT
+409 
-422 NVTEIE
+422 
-428 GLSQLD
+428 
-434 TSNVTDM
+434 
-441 SKMFK
+441 
-446 GMSSITS
+446 
-453 LDVSGFDTS
+453 
-462 KVTNMQHMFSGMSSV
+462 
-477 TSLDLSNFDTSK
+477 
-489 VTNMNYMFAD
+489 
-499 TPLKKLI
+499 
-506 LGDTFKFVGGAGALT
+506 FV
-521 STWMREDGKGTF
+521 
-533 YSAADFMKNY
+533 
-543 GTGDLTA
+543 
-550 GTYVSVETDTWGT
+550 
-563 SPYMFDE
+563 
-570 DTGTLTIGAGKLSGY
+570 
-585 KESPWS
+585 
-591 SDKVDSKAIKKIVLS
+591 
-606 GKVVAPE
+606 
-613 NSMSLFSGKDTNHEL
+613 
-628 TNVTE
+628 
-633 IEGLSQLDTSKVKN
+633 
-647 MSWMFCGLS
+647 
-656 SVTSLDISGFDT
+656 
-668 SNVTDMACMFYGM
+668 
-681 NSITSLEV
+681 
-689 SSFDTSNVKDMQKMF
+689 
-704 RHMSSVTS
+704 
-712 LDLSNFDTSEVTT
+712 
-725 MNYMFAD
+725 
-732 TPLKKLILG
+732 
-741 DTFKFVDGTG
+741 
-751 ALTSA
+751 
-756 WKREDGKGKA
+756 
-766 YTADDFI
+766 
-773 KNYGTGDLT
+773 
-782 AGTYVS
+782 
-788 ATGWWGTS
+788 
-796 PYNFDENTGTLTIE
+796 
-810 AGELSGYAESP
+810 
-821 WNSGTVDIEA
+821 
-831 IKKIVLSGKVV
+831 
-842 APENSNYLFSTST
+842 
-855 ANNDLTNVTEIEGL
+855 
-869 SQLDTSNVTDMRYM
+869 
-883 FFGMSSVTG
+883 
-892 LDVSSFDTSNV
+892 
-903 TNMYDMFYNLSRVT
+903 
-917 SLDVSGFDTSNVT
+917 
-930 SMPYMFTNT
+930 
-939 SLKKLTLGDT
+939 
-949 FKFVNGEGDL
+949 
-959 TSAWKREDG
+959 
-968 KGTFYSAKDFM
+968 
-979 KNYGT
+979 
-984 GDLTAGTYV
+984 
-993 SVETGTWGT
+993 
-1002 SPYTF
+1002 
-1007 DENTGVLTI
+1007 
-1016 GAGELSSYKES
+1016 ES

-1142 MFRGMSSVTSLDLSG
+1142 MFRGMSSVTSLDVSG
-1157 FDTSKVTDMSDMFL
+1157 FDTSNVTTMENMFYNISSVTSLDLSVFDTSNVTTMQDMF
-1171 KAPLKKLILGNH
+1171 KDTPLAKLTLGDH
-1183 FKAVGDTGLSAPKA
+1183 FKAVGDTKLSAPKA
-1197 LNDGDQL
+1197 LNEGDQL

-1338 LGDSTITGTYTGD
+1338 LGDSTITGSYTGD

-1425 STVIEGSYTGDV
+1425 STVIEGNYTGDV

-1490 EIGVTIQTPTAEIN
+1490 EIDVTIQTPTAEIN
-1504 ELTYKLG
+1504 ELTYKIG

>member
-1 MSKKKLTAKR
+1 
-11 KKQLLT
+11 

-54 EAKEAID
+54 EAKEVID
-61 QTIQNVTEPLVNPT
+61 QTIQNVTDPLVNPT

-85 ATTEEAADE
+85 ATTDE
-94 TTENTQEQAIEQEQA
+94 TTDDTQDQATEQEQA
-109 TAATAESEGDATNPT
+109 TAPTAESEGDATNPT
-124 AEAPKVAQKANVAAA
+124 AEAPKVAKKANVVAA
-139 SKITGTWGT
+139 SEITGTWGT
-148 SSYTFDE
+148 SPYTFDE

-169 NEESPWNSGTVN
+169 YTESPWSENKNVDA
-181 LEAIKKIV
+181 EAIKKIV

-194 VAPENSKFLFSTS
+194 VAPKNSRLLFSGNTPAEKLTNVTEIEGLSQLDTSNVTDMWKMFKDMSSITSLDVSGFDTSNVTDMRSMFYGMSSVTSLDVSNFDTSKVTFMSYMFADAPLKKLTLGDTFKFVEANASLTSAWKREDGKGTFYSAEDFMKNYGTGDLTAGTYVSVETDTWGTSPYMFDKDTGTLTIGAGELSGYKESPWSSNKVDNKAIKKIVLAGKVVAPENSNYLFSTS
-207 TSGKDLTNVTEIE
+207 TVGKDLTNVTEIE
-220 GLSQLDTSKVTAMSY
+220 GLSQLDTSNVTDMSY
-235 MFYGMSS
+235 MFFGMSS

-252 TSKVTTMDY
+252 TSNVTTMSY
-261 MFKGM
+261 MFYGMSSVTGLDVSNFDTSNVTTMGYIFKGM
-266 SRLTSLDV
+266 GSVTSLDL
-274 SGFDT
+274 SNFDT
-279 SKVTEM
+279 SNVTDM
-285 SKMFAD
+285 TDMFFG
-291 TPLKKLILGD
+291 TSLKKLILGD

-306 GVEGS
+306 AGKGA

-324 AYTAEDFM
+324 AYTAADFM

-372 ELSGYK
+372 ELSG
-378 ESPWSENKKV
+378 
-388 DAKAIKK
+388 
-395 IVLSGKVVAPENSF
+395 
-409 LLFSGNTSADKPT
+409 
-422 NVTEIE
+422 
-428 GLSQLD
+428 
-434 TSNVTDM
+434 
-441 SKMFK
+441 
-446 GMSSITS
+446 
-453 LDVSGFDTS
+453 
-462 KVTNMQHMFSGMSSV
+462 
-477 TSLDLSNFDTSK
+477 
-489 VTNMNYMFAD
+489 
-499 TPLKKLI
+499 
-506 LGDTFKFVGGAGALT
+506 FV
-521 STWMREDGKGTF
+521 
-533 YSAADFMKNY
+533 
-543 GTGDLTA
+543 
-550 GTYVSVETDTWGT
+550 
-563 SPYMFDE
+563 
-570 DTGTLTIGAGKLSGY
+570 
-585 KESPWS
+585 
-591 SDKVDSKAIKKIVLS
+591 
-606 GKVVAPE
+606 
-613 NSMSLFSGKDTNHEL
+613 
-628 TNVTE
+628 
-633 IEGLSQLDTSKVKN
+633 
-647 MSWMFCGLS
+647 
-656 SVTSLDISGFDT
+656 
-668 SNVTDMACMFYGM
+668 
-681 NSITSLEV
+681 
-689 SSFDTSNVKDMQKMF
+689 
-704 RHMSSVTS
+704 
-712 LDLSNFDTSEVTT
+712 
-725 MNYMFAD
+725 
-732 TPLKKLILG
+732 
-741 DTFKFVDGTG
+741 
-751 ALTSA
+751 
-756 WKREDGKGKA
+756 
-766 YTADDFI
+766 
-773 KNYGTGDLT
+773 
-782 AGTYVS
+782 
-788 ATGWWGTS
+788 
-796 PYNFDENTGTLTIE
+796 
-810 AGELSGYAESP
+810 
-821 WNSGTVDIEA
+821 
-831 IKKIVLSGKVV
+831 
-842 APENSNYLFSTST
+842 
-855 ANNDLTNVTEIEGL
+855 
-869 SQLDTSNVTDMRYM
+869 
-883 FFGMSSVTG
+883 
-892 LDVSSFDTSNV
+892 
-903 TNMYDMFYNLSRVT
+903 
-917 SLDVSGFDTSNVT
+917 
-930 SMPYMFTNT
+930 
-939 SLKKLTLGDT
+939 
-949 FKFVNGEGDL
+949 
-959 TSAWKREDG
+959 
-968 KGTFYSAKDFM
+968 
-979 KNYGT
+979 
-984 GDLTAGTYV
+984 
-993 SVETGTWGT
+993 
-1002 SPYTF
+1002 
-1007 DENTGVLTI
+1007 
-1016 GAGELSSYKES
+1016 ES

-1142 MFRGMSSVTSLDLSG
+1142 MFRGMSSVTSLDVSG
-1157 FDTSKVTDMSDMFL
+1157 FDTSNVTTMENMFYNISSVTSLDLSVFDTSNVTTMQDMF
-1171 KAPLKKLILGNH
+1171 KDTPLAKLTLGDH
-1183 FKAVGDTGLSAPKA
+1183 FKAVGDTKLSAPKA
-1197 LNDGDQL
+1197 LNEGDQL

-1425 STVIEGSYTGDV
+1425 STVIEGNYTGDV

-1490 EIGVTIQTPTAEIN
+1490 EIDVTIQTPTAEIN
-1504 ELTYKLG
+1504 ELTYKIG

>member
-54 EAKEAID
+54 EAKEVID
-61 QTIQNVTEPLVNPT
+61 QTIQNVTDPLVNPT
-75 DSTTTASDSL
+75 DSTTTTNDSL
-85 ATTEEAADE
+85 APTDEAADE
-94 TTENTQEQAIEQEQA
+94 TTENTQEQAKEQEQA

-169 NEESPWNSGTVN
+169 YKESPWNSGKVDY
-181 LEAIKKIV
+181 EAIKKIV

-194 VAPENSKFLFSTS
+194 VAPENSSYLFSTS
-207 TSGKDLTNVTEIE
+207 TTGKD
-220 GLSQLDTSKVTAMSY
+220 
-235 MFYGMSS
+235 
-242 VTSLDVSSFD
+242 
-252 TSKVTTMDY
+252 
-261 MFKGM
+261 
-266 SRLTSLDV
+266 
-274 SGFDT
+274 
-279 SKVTEM
+279 
-285 SKMFAD
+285 
-291 TPLKKLILGD
+291 
-301 TFKFV
+301 
-306 GVEGS
+306 
-311 LTSAWKREDGKGK
+311 
-324 AYTAEDFM
+324 
-332 KNYGTGDL
+332 
-340 TAGTYVSVEIGTWGT
+340 
-355 SPYNFDETTG
+355 
-365 TLTIEAG
+365 
-372 ELSGYK
+372 
-378 ESPWSENKKV
+378 
-388 DAKAIKK
+388 
-395 IVLSGKVVAPENSF
+395 
-409 LLFSGNTSADKPT
+409 
-422 NVTEIE
+422 
-428 GLSQLD
+428 
-434 TSNVTDM
+434 
-441 SKMFK
+441 
-446 GMSSITS
+446 
-453 LDVSGFDTS
+453 
-462 KVTNMQHMFSGMSSV
+462 
-477 TSLDLSNFDTSK
+477 
-489 VTNMNYMFAD
+489 
-499 TPLKKLI
+499 
-506 LGDTFKFVGGAGALT
+506 
-521 STWMREDGKGTF
+521 
-533 YSAADFMKNY
+533 
-543 GTGDLTA
+543 
-550 GTYVSVETDTWGT
+550 
-563 SPYMFDE
+563 
-570 DTGTLTIGAGKLSGY
+570 
-585 KESPWS
+585 
-591 SDKVDSKAIKKIVLS
+591 
-606 GKVVAPE
+606 
-613 NSMSLFSGKDTNHEL
+613 L

-647 MSWMFCGLS
+647 MSYMFYGMNSVTSLDVSSFDTSKATNMGYMFRSIS
-656 SVTSLDISGFDT
+656 SVTSLD
-668 SNVTDMACMFYGM
+668 
-681 NSITSLEV
+681 V
-689 SSFDTSNVKDMQKMF
+689 SSFDTSKVTNMGYMF
-704 RHMSSVTS
+704 RGMGSVKS
-712 LDLSNFDTSEVTT
+712 LDLSNFDTSKVTD
-725 MNYMFAD
+725 MGNMFAD

-741 DTFKFVDGTG
+741 DTFKFVEKNGSYAG
-751 ALTSA
+751 LTSA
-756 WKREDGKGKA
+756 LKREDGKGKV
-766 YTADDFI
+766 YTA
-773 KNYGTGDLT
+773 
-782 AGTYVS
+782 
-788 ATGWWGTS
+788 
-796 PYNFDENTGTLTIE
+796 E
-810 AGELSGYAESP
+810 
-821 WNSGTVDIEA
+821 
-831 IKKIVLSGKVV
+831 
-842 APENSNYLFSTST
+842 
-855 ANNDLTNVTEIEGL
+855 
-869 SQLDTSNVTDMRYM
+869 
-883 FFGMSSVTG
+883 
-892 LDVSSFDTSNV
+892 
-903 TNMYDMFYNLSRVT
+903 
-917 SLDVSGFDTSNVT
+917 
-930 SMPYMFTNT
+930 
-939 SLKKLTLGDT
+939 
-949 FKFVNGEGDL
+949 
-959 TSAWKREDG
+959 
-968 KGTFYSAKDFM
+968 DFM

-1016 GAGELSSYKES
+1016 GTGELSGYKES
-1027 PWSENKKVDATAIKK
+1027 PWYANEKVDAKAIKK
-1042 IVLSGKVVAPENS
+1042 IVLSGKIVAPENAR
-1055 FLLFSGNT
+1055 LLFSGNG
-1063 SADKPTN
+1063 DLKN

-1082 SNVTDMSKMFK
+1082 SNVTAMDF
-1093 GMSSITSLDVSGFDT
+1093 
-1108 SKVTN
+1108 
-1113 MQHMFSGM
+1113 MFSGM

-1136 VTDMAN
+1136 VTDMHS
-1142 MFRGMSSVTSLDLSG
+1142 MFSGMSSVTSLDVSGFDTSNVTKMYYMFSGMSNLTSLDVSNFNTSNVKDMDFMFKGMSSVTSLDLSG
-1157 FDTSKVTDMSDMFL
+1157 FDTSNVTTMKDMF
-1171 KAPLKKLILGNH
+1171 ADTPLKKLILGDTFKFVNGQGALTSAWKREDGKGKAYTAEDFMKNYGTGDLTAGTYVSATGWWGTSPYNFDKNTGTLTIEAGELSGYEESPWNSGTVDLEAIKKIVLSGKVVAPENSKFLFSTSAGGKDLTNVTEIEGLSQMDTSNVTDMGYMFYGMSSVTSLDLSNFDTSKVTSMNNMFYNTPLKKLILGDTFKFINGSGLTSVWMREDGKGTFYSAADFIKNYGTGDLTAGTYVSVETDTWGTSPYMFDEDTGTLTIGAGELSGSEESPWNTDKVDIKAIKKIVLAGKVVAPENASLLFTGTSNQGDLTNVTEIEGLSQLDTSNVTSMLSMFNGLSSVTNLDVSGFDTSNVTDMTAMFKGMGSITSLDLSNFDTSKVTDMDRMFNGMGSVKSLDVSGFDTSNVTTMQDMFKDTPLAKLTLGDH
-1183 FKAVGDTGLSAPKA
+1183 FKAIGDTGLSAPKA

-1224 TNYGTGDLTAGTY
+1224 ANYGTGDLTAGTY

-1294 VGKLKVGDKVV
+1294 AGKLKVGDKVV

-1329 SIDQVDTYK
+1329 SIDQVDAYQ

-1359 NGEVISWGG
+1359 NGEVVSWGG

-1392 QGYDKFDTPLGDPQ
+1392 QGYDKFNTPLGDPQ

-1490 EIGVTIQTPTAEIN
+1490 EIDVTIQTPTAEIN
-1504 ELTYKLG
+1504 ELTYKIG

>member
-41 PTAETATE
+41 PTAETSTE

-54 EAKEAID
+54 EAKEVID
-61 QTIQNVTEPLVNPT
+61 QTIQNVTDPLVNTT
-75 DSTTTASDSL
+75 DSTTTTSDSL
-85 ATTEEAADE
+85 APTDEATDE
-94 TTENTQEQAIEQEQA
+94 TTDDTQEQA
-109 TAATAESEGDATNPT
+109 TAPTAESEGNATNPT

-139 SKITGTWGT
+139 SKITETWGT

-169 NEESPWNSGTVN
+169 YKESPWKSDKVDPK
-181 LEAIKKIV
+181 AIKKIV

-194 VAPENSKFLFSTS
+194 VAPENSRFLFSTS
-207 TSGKDLTNVTEIE
+207 SPGKDLTNVTEIE
-220 GLSQLDTSKVTAMSY
+220 GLSQLDTSKVTAMNY

-242 VTSLDVSSFD
+242 LTSLDLSSLD
-252 TSKVTTMDY
+252 TSKVTSMNNMLY
-261 MFKGM
+261 N
-266 SRLTSLDV
+266 
-274 SGFDT
+274 
-279 SKVTEM
+279 
-285 SKMFAD
+285 

-301 TFKFV
+301 TFKFIN
-306 GVEGS
+306 GTEGLIS
-311 LTSAWKREDGKGK
+311 GWKREDGKGK
-324 AYTAEDFM
+324 
-332 KNYGTGDL
+332 
-340 TAGTYVSVEIGTWGT
+340 V
-355 SPYNFDETTG
+355 
-365 TLTIEAG
+365 
-372 ELSGYK
+372 
-378 ESPWSENKKV
+378 
-388 DAKAIKK
+388 
-395 IVLSGKVVAPENSF
+395 
-409 LLFSGNTSADKPT
+409 
-422 NVTEIE
+422 
-428 GLSQLD
+428 
-434 TSNVTDM
+434 
-441 SKMFK
+441 
-446 GMSSITS
+446 
-453 LDVSGFDTS
+453 
-462 KVTNMQHMFSGMSSV
+462 
-477 TSLDLSNFDTSK
+477 
-489 VTNMNYMFAD
+489 
-499 TPLKKLI
+499 
-506 LGDTFKFVGGAGALT
+506 
-521 STWMREDGKGTF
+521 
-533 YSAADFMKNY
+533 
-543 GTGDLTA
+543 
-550 GTYVSVETDTWGT
+550 
-563 SPYMFDE
+563 
-570 DTGTLTIGAGKLSGY
+570 
-585 KESPWS
+585 
-591 SDKVDSKAIKKIVLS
+591 
-606 GKVVAPE
+606 
-613 NSMSLFSGKDTNHEL
+613 
-628 TNVTE
+628 
-633 IEGLSQLDTSKVKN
+633 
-647 MSWMFCGLS
+647 
-656 SVTSLDISGFDT
+656 
-668 SNVTDMACMFYGM
+668 
-681 NSITSLEV
+681 
-689 SSFDTSNVKDMQKMF
+689 
-704 RHMSSVTS
+704 
-712 LDLSNFDTSEVTT
+712 
-725 MNYMFAD
+725 
-732 TPLKKLILG
+732 
-741 DTFKFVDGTG
+741 
-751 ALTSA
+751 
-756 WKREDGKGKA
+756 
-766 YTADDFI
+766 YTAD
-773 KNYGTGDLT
+773 
-782 AGTYVS
+782 
-788 ATGWWGTS
+788 
-796 PYNFDENTGTLTIE
+796 
-810 AGELSGYAESP
+810 
-821 WNSGTVDIEA
+821 
-831 IKKIVLSGKVV
+831 
-842 APENSNYLFSTST
+842 
-855 ANNDLTNVTEIEGL
+855 
-869 SQLDTSNVTDMRYM
+869 
-883 FFGMSSVTG
+883 
-892 LDVSSFDTSNV
+892 
-903 TNMYDMFYNLSRVT
+903 
-917 SLDVSGFDTSNVT
+917 
-930 SMPYMFTNT
+930 
-939 SLKKLTLGDT
+939 
-949 FKFVNGEGDL
+949 
-959 TSAWKREDG
+959 
-968 KGTFYSAKDFM
+968 DFM

-1016 GAGELSSYKES
+1016 GTGELSGYKES
-1027 PWSENKKVDATAIKK
+1027 PWYANEKVDAKAIKK
-1042 IVLSGKVVAPENS
+1042 IVLSGKIVAPENAR
-1055 FLLFSGNT
+1055 LLFSGNG
-1063 SADKPTN
+1063 DLKN

-1082 SNVTDMSKMFK
+1082 SNVTSMLSMFN
-1093 GMSSITSLDVSGFDT
+1093 GL
-1108 SKVTN
+1108 
-1113 MQHMFSGM
+1113 
-1121 SSVTSLDVSGFDTSN
+1121 SSVTNLDVSGFDTSN
-1136 VTDMAN
+1136 VTDMTA
-1142 MFRGMSSVTSLDLSG
+1142 MFKGMGSITSLDLSN
-1157 FDTSKVTDMSDMFL
+1157 FDTSKVTDMDRMFNGMGSVKSLDVSGFDTSNVTTMQDMF
-1171 KAPLKKLILGNH
+1171 KDTPLAKLTLGDH

-1318 KEIEV
+1318 KEIEM

-1338 LGDSTITGTYTGD
+1338 LGDSTITGSYTGD

-1425 STVIEGSYTGDV
+1425 STVIEGTYTGDV

-1490 EIGVTIQTPTAEIN
+1490 EIGVTIQTPIAEIN
-1504 ELTYKLG
+1504 ELTYKIG

>member
-28 GIAPTMALADTLT
+28 GIAPTMALADTLS
-41 PTAETATE
+41 PTAETSTE

-54 EAKEAID
+54 EAKEVID
-61 QTIQNVTEPLVNPT
+61 QTIQNVTDPLVNPT
-75 DSTTTASDSL
+75 DSTTTTSDSSAPTDE
-85 ATTEEAADE
+85 ATDEATDE
-94 TTENTQEQAIEQEQA
+94 TTDETTDDTQEQATEQDQA
-109 TAATAESEGDATNPT
+109 TAPTAESEGDATNPT

-155 NTGVLTIGAGELSG
+155 NTGVLTIGAGELSSTS
-169 NEESPWNSGTVN
+169 ESPWNSKKVDST
-181 LEAIKKIV
+181 AIKKIV

-194 VAPENSKFLFSTS
+194 VAPEDSSRLFVS
-207 TSGKDLTNVTEIE
+207 LTNATEIE
-220 GLSQLDTSKVTAMSY
+220 GLSQLDTSNVTNMKSMFSGMSNLTSLDVSGFDTSNVTDMEYMFRHMSNVTSLDVSNFDTSKVTDMSY
-235 MFYGMSS
+235 MFNDMGS

-252 TSKVTTMDY
+252 TSKLTD
-261 MFKGM
+261 M
-266 SRLTSLDV
+266 SN
-274 SGFDT
+274 
-279 SKVTEM
+279 
-285 SKMFAD
+285 MFAD

-306 GVEGS
+306 EGKGA

-332 KNYGTGDL
+332 N
-340 TAGTYVSVEIGTWGT
+340 
-355 SPYNFDETTG
+355 
-365 TLTIEAG
+365 
-372 ELSGYK
+372 
-378 ESPWSENKKV
+378 
-388 DAKAIKK
+388 
-395 IVLSGKVVAPENSF
+395 
-409 LLFSGNTSADKPT
+409 
-422 NVTEIE
+422 
-428 GLSQLD
+428 
-434 TSNVTDM
+434 
-441 SKMFK
+441 
-446 GMSSITS
+446 
-453 LDVSGFDTS
+453 
-462 KVTNMQHMFSGMSSV
+462 
-477 TSLDLSNFDTSK
+477 
-489 VTNMNYMFAD
+489 
-499 TPLKKLI
+499 
-506 LGDTFKFVGGAGALT
+506 
-521 STWMREDGKGTF
+521 
-533 YSAADFMKNY
+533 
-543 GTGDLTA
+543 
-550 GTYVSVETDTWGT
+550 
-563 SPYMFDE
+563 
-570 DTGTLTIGAGKLSGY
+570 
-585 KESPWS
+585 
-591 SDKVDSKAIKKIVLS
+591 
-606 GKVVAPE
+606 
-613 NSMSLFSGKDTNHEL
+613 
-628 TNVTE
+628 
-633 IEGLSQLDTSKVKN
+633 
-647 MSWMFCGLS
+647 
-656 SVTSLDISGFDT
+656 
-668 SNVTDMACMFYGM
+668 
-681 NSITSLEV
+681 
-689 SSFDTSNVKDMQKMF
+689 
-704 RHMSSVTS
+704 
-712 LDLSNFDTSEVTT
+712 
-725 MNYMFAD
+725 
-732 TPLKKLILG
+732 
-741 DTFKFVDGTG
+741 
-751 ALTSA
+751 
-756 WKREDGKGKA
+756 
-766 YTADDFI
+766 
-773 KNYGTGDLT
+773 
-782 AGTYVS
+782 
-788 ATGWWGTS
+788 
-796 PYNFDENTGTLTIE
+796 
-810 AGELSGYAESP
+810 
-821 WNSGTVDIEA
+821 
-831 IKKIVLSGKVV
+831 
-842 APENSNYLFSTST
+842 
-855 ANNDLTNVTEIEGL
+855 
-869 SQLDTSNVTDMRYM
+869 
-883 FFGMSSVTG
+883 
-892 LDVSSFDTSNV
+892 
-903 TNMYDMFYNLSRVT
+903 
-917 SLDVSGFDTSNVT
+917 
-930 SMPYMFTNT
+930 
-939 SLKKLTLGDT
+939 
-949 FKFVNGEGDL
+949 
-959 TSAWKREDG
+959 
-968 KGTFYSAKDFM
+968 
-979 KNYGT
+979 NYGT

-1016 GAGELSSYKES
+1016 EAGELSGYAES
-1027 PWSENKKVDATAIKK
+1027 PWNSDKVDSEAIKK
-1042 IVLSGKVVAPENS
+1042 IVLAGKVVAPEDARY
-1055 FLLFSGNT
+1055 LFT
-1063 SADKPTN
+1063 SASDNHKLTN

-1082 SNVTDMSKMFK
+1082 SNVTVMACMFYEI
-1093 GMSSITSLDVSGFDT
+1093 SSVKSLDVSGFDT

-1113 MQHMFSGM
+1113 MHSMFCDMSSVTSLDLSNFDTSNVKDMSSMFYGM
-1121 SSVTSLDVSGFDTSN
+1121 GSVTSLDVSGFDTSN
-1136 VTDMAN
+1136 VTTMHS
-1142 MFRGMSSVTSLDLSG
+1142 MFTGMGGITSLDLSG
-1157 FDTSKVTDMSDMFL
+1157 FDTSNVTTMQDMF
-1171 KAPLKKLILGNH
+1171 KDTPLAKLTLGDH

-1305 LDGYNKEKELIDS
+1305 LDGYNKEKELMDS

-1329 SIDQVDTYK
+1329 SIDQVDEYQ

-1359 NGEVISWGG
+1359 NGEVVSWGG

-1392 QGYDKFDTPLGDPQ
+1392 QGYDKFNTPLGDPQ

-1476 LMGANNRGQQIPGS
+1476 LMGANNRGQQISGS

-1504 ELTYKLG
+1504 ELTYKIG

>member
-41 PTAETATE
+41 PTAESSTE

-54 EAKEAID
+54 EAKEVID
-61 QTIQNVTEPLVNPT
+61 QTIQNVTDPLVNPT
-75 DSTTTASDSL
+75 DSTTTDSDSL
-85 ATTEEAADE
+85 ATTDE
-94 TTENTQEQAIEQEQA
+94 TTDDTQDQATEQEQA
-109 TAATAESEGDATNPT
+109 TAPTAESEEDATNPT

-139 SKITGTWGT
+139 SEITGTWGT

-169 NEESPWNSGTVN
+169 YKESPWESKTVDSK
-181 LEAIKKIV
+181 AIKKFV

-194 VAPENSKFLFSTS
+194 VAPENSW
-207 TSGKDLTNVTEIE
+207 
-220 GLSQLDTSKVTAMSY
+220 A
-235 MFYGMSS
+235 
-242 VTSLDVSSFD
+242 
-252 TSKVTTMDY
+252 
-261 MFKGM
+261 
-266 SRLTSLDV
+266 
-274 SGFDT
+274 
-279 SKVTEM
+279 
-285 SKMFAD
+285 
-291 TPLKKLILGD
+291 
-301 TFKFV
+301 
-306 GVEGS
+306 
-311 LTSAWKREDGKGK
+311 
-324 AYTAEDFM
+324 
-332 KNYGTGDL
+332 
-340 TAGTYVSVEIGTWGT
+340 
-355 SPYNFDETTG
+355 
-365 TLTIEAG
+365 
-372 ELSGYK
+372 
-378 ESPWSENKKV
+378 
-388 DAKAIKK
+388 
-395 IVLSGKVVAPENSF
+395 
-409 LLFSGNTSADKPT
+409 LFSG
-422 NVTEIE
+422 
-428 GLSQLD
+428 SQL
-434 TSNVTDM
+434 
-441 SKMFK
+441 
-446 GMSSITS
+446 
-453 LDVSGFDTS
+453 
-462 KVTNMQHMFSGMSSV
+462 Q
-477 TSLDLSNFDTSK
+477 
-489 VTNMNYMFAD
+489 
-499 TPLKKLI
+499 
-506 LGDTFKFVGGAGALT
+506 
-521 STWMREDGKGTF
+521 
-533 YSAADFMKNY
+533 
-543 GTGDLTA
+543 
-550 GTYVSVETDTWGT
+550 
-563 SPYMFDE
+563 
-570 DTGTLTIGAGKLSGY
+570 
-585 KESPWS
+585 
-591 SDKVDSKAIKKIVLS
+591 
-606 GKVVAPE
+606 
-613 NSMSLFSGKDTNHEL
+613 
-628 TNVTE
+628 NVTE

-647 MSWMFCGLS
+647 MSWMFGGLS

-668 SNVTDMACMFYGM
+668 SNVTDMSYMFYG
-681 NSITSLEV
+681 
-689 SSFDTSNVKDMQKMF
+689 
-704 RHMSSVTS
+704 MSSVTS
-712 LDLSNFDTSEVTT
+712 
-725 MNYMFAD
+725 
-732 TPLKKLILG
+732 
-741 DTFKFVDGTG
+741 
-751 ALTSA
+751 
-756 WKREDGKGKA
+756 
-766 YTADDFI
+766 
-773 KNYGTGDLT
+773 
-782 AGTYVS
+782 
-788 ATGWWGTS
+788 
-796 PYNFDENTGTLTIE
+796 
-810 AGELSGYAESP
+810 
-821 WNSGTVDIEA
+821 
-831 IKKIVLSGKVV
+831 
-842 APENSNYLFSTST
+842 
-855 ANNDLTNVTEIEGL
+855 
-869 SQLDTSNVTDMRYM
+869 
-883 FFGMSSVTG
+883 

-903 TNMYDMFYNLSRVT
+903 TDMHSMFNFVSSLT
-917 SLDVSGFDTSNVT
+917 SLDVSN
-930 SMPYMFTNT
+930 
-939 SLKKLTLGDT
+939 
-949 FKFVNGEGDL
+949 
-959 TSAWKREDG
+959 
-968 KGTFYSAKDFM
+968 
-979 KNYGT
+979 
-984 GDLTAGTYV
+984 
-993 SVETGTWGT
+993 
-1002 SPYTF
+1002 
-1007 DENTGVLTI
+1007 
-1016 GAGELSSYKES
+1016 
-1027 PWSENKKVDATAIKK
+1027 
-1042 IVLSGKVVAPENS
+1042 
-1055 FLLFSGNT
+1055 
-1063 SADKPTN
+1063 
-1070 VTEIEGL
+1070 
-1077 SQLDT
+1077 
-1082 SNVTDMSKMFK
+1082 
-1093 GMSSITSLDVSGFDT
+1093 
-1108 SKVTN
+1108 
-1113 MQHMFSGM
+1113 
-1121 SSVTSLDVSGFDTSN
+1121 FDTSN
-1136 VTDMAN
+1136 VTDMGY
-1142 MFRGMSSVTSLDLSG
+1142 MFNEMNSITSLDVSS
-1157 FDTSKVTDMSDMFL
+1157 FDTSKVTGMSDMFADTSL
-1171 KAPLKKLILGNH
+1171 NKLTLGDH

-1406 PVTIG
+1406 PVNIG

-1425 STVIEGSYTGDV
+1425 STVIEGNYTGDV

-1504 ELTYKLG
+1504 ELTYKIG

>member
-54 EAKEAID
+54 EAKEVID
-61 QTIQNVTEPLVNPT
+61 QTIQNVTDPLVNPT

-85 ATTEEAADE
+85 ATTDE
-94 TTENTQEQAIEQEQA
+94 TTDDTQDQATEQEQA
-109 TAATAESEGDATNPT
+109 TAPTAESEGDATNPT
-124 AEAPKVAQKANVAAA
+124 AEAPKVAKKANVVAA
-139 SKITGTWGT
+139 SEITGTWGT
-148 SSYTFDE
+148 SPYTFDE

-169 NEESPWNSGTVN
+169 YTESPWSENKNVDA
-181 LEAIKKIV
+181 EAIKKIV

-194 VAPENSKFLFSTS
+194 VAPKNSRLLFSGNTPAEKLTNVTEIEGLSQLDTSNVTDMWKMFKDMSSITSLDVSGFDTSNVTDMRSMFYGMSSVTSLDVSNFDTSKVTFMSYMFADAPLKKLTLGDTFKFVEANASLTSAWKREDGKGTFYSAEDFMKNYGTGDLTAGTYVSVETDTWGTSPYMFDKDTGTLTIGAGELSGYKESPWSSNKVDNKAIKKIVLAGKVVAPENSNYLFSTS
-207 TSGKDLTNVTEIE
+207 TVGKDLTNVTEIE
-220 GLSQLDTSKVTAMSY
+220 GLSQLDTSNVTDMSY
-235 MFYGMSS
+235 MFFGMSS

-252 TSKVTTMDY
+252 TSNVTTMSYMFYGMSSVTGLDVSNFDTSNVTTMGY

-266 SRLTSLDV
+266 GSVTSLDL
-274 SGFDT
+274 SNFDT
-279 SKVTEM
+279 SNVTDM
-285 SKMFAD
+285 TDMFFG
-291 TPLKKLILGD
+291 TSLKKLILGD

-306 GVEGS
+306 AGKGA

-324 AYTAEDFM
+324 AYTAADFM

-372 ELSGYK
+372 ELSG
-378 ESPWSENKKV
+378 
-388 DAKAIKK
+388 
-395 IVLSGKVVAPENSF
+395 
-409 LLFSGNTSADKPT
+409 
-422 NVTEIE
+422 
-428 GLSQLD
+428 
-434 TSNVTDM
+434 
-441 SKMFK
+441 
-446 GMSSITS
+446 
-453 LDVSGFDTS
+453 
-462 KVTNMQHMFSGMSSV
+462 
-477 TSLDLSNFDTSK
+477 
-489 VTNMNYMFAD
+489 
-499 TPLKKLI
+499 
-506 LGDTFKFVGGAGALT
+506 FV
-521 STWMREDGKGTF
+521 
-533 YSAADFMKNY
+533 
-543 GTGDLTA
+543 
-550 GTYVSVETDTWGT
+550 
-563 SPYMFDE
+563 
-570 DTGTLTIGAGKLSGY
+570 
-585 KESPWS
+585 
-591 SDKVDSKAIKKIVLS
+591 
-606 GKVVAPE
+606 
-613 NSMSLFSGKDTNHEL
+613 
-628 TNVTE
+628 
-633 IEGLSQLDTSKVKN
+633 
-647 MSWMFCGLS
+647 
-656 SVTSLDISGFDT
+656 
-668 SNVTDMACMFYGM
+668 
-681 NSITSLEV
+681 
-689 SSFDTSNVKDMQKMF
+689 
-704 RHMSSVTS
+704 
-712 LDLSNFDTSEVTT
+712 
-725 MNYMFAD
+725 
-732 TPLKKLILG
+732 
-741 DTFKFVDGTG
+741 
-751 ALTSA
+751 
-756 WKREDGKGKA
+756 
-766 YTADDFI
+766 
-773 KNYGTGDLT
+773 
-782 AGTYVS
+782 
-788 ATGWWGTS
+788 
-796 PYNFDENTGTLTIE
+796 
-810 AGELSGYAESP
+810 
-821 WNSGTVDIEA
+821 
-831 IKKIVLSGKVV
+831 
-842 APENSNYLFSTST
+842 
-855 ANNDLTNVTEIEGL
+855 
-869 SQLDTSNVTDMRYM
+869 
-883 FFGMSSVTG
+883 
-892 LDVSSFDTSNV
+892 
-903 TNMYDMFYNLSRVT
+903 
-917 SLDVSGFDTSNVT
+917 
-930 SMPYMFTNT
+930 
-939 SLKKLTLGDT
+939 
-949 FKFVNGEGDL
+949 
-959 TSAWKREDG
+959 
-968 KGTFYSAKDFM
+968 
-979 KNYGT
+979 
-984 GDLTAGTYV
+984 
-993 SVETGTWGT
+993 
-1002 SPYTF
+1002 
-1007 DENTGVLTI
+1007 
-1016 GAGELSSYKES
+1016 ES

-1142 MFRGMSSVTSLDLSG
+1142 MFRGMSSVTSLDVSG
-1157 FDTSKVTDMSDMFL
+1157 FDTSNVTTMENMFYNISSVTSLDLSVFDTSNVTTMQDMF
-1171 KAPLKKLILGNH
+1171 KDTPLAKLTLGDH
-1183 FKAVGDTGLSAPKA
+1183 FKAVGDTKLSAPKA
-1197 LNDGDQL
+1197 LNEGDQL

-1411 EQLGQLTEAHRVGI
+1411 EQLGQLTEAHRVGS
-1425 STVIEGSYTGDV
+1425 STVIEGNYTGDV

-1490 EIGVTIQTPTAEIN
+1490 EIDVTIQTPTAEIN
-1504 ELTYKLG
+1504 ELTYKIG

>member
-75 DSTTTASDSL
+75 DSTTTTSDSL
-85 ATTEEAADE
+85 AQTDE
-94 TTENTQEQAIEQEQA
+94 TTDDTQDQATEQEQA

-124 AEAPKVAQKANVAAA
+124 AEAPKVAQKANVVAA
-139 SKITGTWGT
+139 SEITGTWGT

-155 NTGVLTIGAGELSG
+155 DTGVLTIGAGELSG
-169 NEESPWNSGTVN
+169 YEESPWNSGTVDY
-181 LEAIKKIV
+181 EAIKKIV
-189 LSGKV
+189 LAGKV
-194 VAPENSKFLFSTS
+194 VAPEDSRYLFSTS
-207 TSGKDLTNVTEIE
+207 TPGKDLTNVTEIE
-220 GLSQLDTSKVTAMSY
+220 GLSQLDTSNVTTMRY

-252 TSKVTTMDY
+252 TSKATDMGY
-261 MFKGM
+261 MFRNM
-266 SRLTSLDV
+266 SSVTSLDV

-279 SKVTEM
+279 SKVKDM
-285 SKMFAD
+285 GYMF
-291 TPLKKLILGD
+291 
-301 TFKFV
+301 
-306 GVEGS
+306 
-311 LTSAWKREDGKGK
+311 R
-324 AYTAEDFM
+324 
-332 KNYGTGDL
+332 
-340 TAGTYVSVEIGTWGT
+340 
-355 SPYNFDETTG
+355 
-365 TLTIEAG
+365 
-372 ELSGYK
+372 
-378 ESPWSENKKV
+378 
-388 DAKAIKK
+388 
-395 IVLSGKVVAPENSF
+395 
-409 LLFSGNTSADKPT
+409 
-422 NVTEIE
+422 
-428 GLSQLD
+428 
-434 TSNVTDM
+434 
-441 SKMFK
+441 
-446 GMSSITS
+446 GM
-453 LDVSGFDTS
+453 
-462 KVTNMQHMFSGMSSV
+462 NSV
-477 TSLDLSNFDTSK
+477 TSLDVSNFDTSK
-489 VTNMNYMFAD
+489 VTSMSYMFAD

-506 LGDTFKFVGGAGALT
+506 LGDTFKFVNGTGALT
-521 STWMREDGKGTF
+521 SAWKREDGKGKAYTADDFIKNYGTGDLTAGAYVSATGWWGTSPYNFDKNTGTLTIEAGELSGYEESPWNSGTVGLEVIKKIVLSGKVVAPENSKYLFTTNTVGKDLTNVTEIEGLSQLDTSNVTNMNAAFYGLSSVTSLDLSNFDTSKVTSMSNMFYKTPLKKLILGDTFKFVKSASGTAGLTSAWMREDGKGTF

-563 SPYMFDE
+563 SPYMFDK
-570 DTGTLTIGAGKLSGY
+570 DTGTLTIGAGELSGY

-591 SDKVDSKAIKKIVLS
+591 SNKVDSKAIKKIVLA

-613 NSMSLFSGKDTNHEL
+613 ESLILFSGNDTNHEL

-656 SVTSLDISGFDT
+656 SVTSLDVSG
-668 SNVTDMACMFYGM
+668 
-681 NSITSLEV
+681 
-689 SSFDTSNVKDMQKMF
+689 FDTSNVKDMSNMF
-704 RHMSSVTS
+704 RNMSSVTS
-712 LDLSNFDTSEVTT
+712 LDLSNFDTSKVTT
-725 MNYMFAD
+725 MSNMFAD

-741 DTFKFVDGTG
+741 DTFKFVETDGKN
-751 ALTSA
+751 ASLTSA
-756 WKREDGKGKA
+756 W
-766 YTADDFI
+766 
-773 KNYGTGDLT
+773 
-782 AGTYVS
+782 
-788 ATGWWGTS
+788 
-796 PYNFDENTGTLTIE
+796 
-810 AGELSGYAESP
+810 
-821 WNSGTVDIEA
+821 
-831 IKKIVLSGKVV
+831 
-842 APENSNYLFSTST
+842 
-855 ANNDLTNVTEIEGL
+855 
-869 SQLDTSNVTDMRYM
+869 M
-883 FFGMSSVTG
+883 
-892 LDVSSFDTSNV
+892 
-903 TNMYDMFYNLSRVT
+903 
-917 SLDVSGFDTSNVT
+917 
-930 SMPYMFTNT
+930 
-939 SLKKLTLGDT
+939 
-949 FKFVNGEGDL
+949 
-959 TSAWKREDG
+959 REDG
-968 KGTFYSAKDFM
+968 KGTFYSAADFM

-1121 SSVTSLDVSGFDTSN
+1121 SSITSLDVSGFDTSKVTNMQHMFSGMSSVTSLDVSGFDTSN

-1142 MFRGMSSVTSLDLSG
+1142 MFRGMSSVTSLDVSG

-1183 FKAVGDTGLSAPKA
+1183 FKAIGDTGLSAPKA

-1359 NGEVISWGG
+1359 NGEVVSWGG

-1425 STVIEGSYTGDV
+1425 STVIEGTYTGDV

-1490 EIGVTIQTPTAEIN
+1490 EIDVTIQTPTAEIN

>member
-1 MSKKKLTAKR
+1 
-11 KKQLLT
+11 

-54 EAKEAID
+54 EAKEVID
-61 QTIQNVTEPLVNPT
+61 QTIQNVTDPLVNPT

-85 ATTEEAADE
+85 ATTDE
-94 TTENTQEQAIEQEQA
+94 TTDDTQDQATEQEQA
-109 TAATAESEGDATNPT
+109 TAPTAESEGDATNPT
-124 AEAPKVAQKANVAAA
+124 AEAPKVAKKANVVAA
-139 SKITGTWGT
+139 SEITGTWGT
-148 SSYTFDE
+148 SPYTFDE

-169 NEESPWNSGTVN
+169 YTESPWSENKNVDA
-181 LEAIKKIV
+181 EAIKKIV

-194 VAPENSKFLFSTS
+194 VAPKNSRLLFSGNTPAEKLTNVTEIEGLSQLDTSNVTDMWKMFKDMSSITSLDVSGFDTSNVTDMRSMFYGMSSVTSLDVSNFDTSKVTFMSYMFADAPLKKLTLGDTFKFVEANASLTSAWKREDGKGTFYSAEDFMKNYGTGDLTAGTYVSVETDTWGTSPYMFDKDTGTLTIGAGELSGYKESPWSSNKVDNKAIKKIVLAGKVVAPENSNYLFSTS
-207 TSGKDLTNVTEIE
+207 TVGKDLTNVTEIE
-220 GLSQLDTSKVTAMSY
+220 GLSQLDTSNVTTMSY

-242 VTSLDVSSFD
+242 VTGLDVSNFD
-252 TSKVTTMDY
+252 TSNVTTMGY

-266 SRLTSLDV
+266 GSVTSLDL
-274 SGFDT
+274 SNFDT
-279 SKVTEM
+279 SNVTDM
-285 SKMFAD
+285 TDMFFG
-291 TPLKKLILGD
+291 TSLKKLILGD

-306 GVEGS
+306 AGKGA

-324 AYTAEDFM
+324 AYTAADFM

-372 ELSGYK
+372 ELSG
-378 ESPWSENKKV
+378 
-388 DAKAIKK
+388 
-395 IVLSGKVVAPENSF
+395 
-409 LLFSGNTSADKPT
+409 
-422 NVTEIE
+422 
-428 GLSQLD
+428 
-434 TSNVTDM
+434 
-441 SKMFK
+441 
-446 GMSSITS
+446 
-453 LDVSGFDTS
+453 
-462 KVTNMQHMFSGMSSV
+462 
-477 TSLDLSNFDTSK
+477 
-489 VTNMNYMFAD
+489 
-499 TPLKKLI
+499 
-506 LGDTFKFVGGAGALT
+506 FV
-521 STWMREDGKGTF
+521 
-533 YSAADFMKNY
+533 
-543 GTGDLTA
+543 
-550 GTYVSVETDTWGT
+550 
-563 SPYMFDE
+563 
-570 DTGTLTIGAGKLSGY
+570 
-585 KESPWS
+585 
-591 SDKVDSKAIKKIVLS
+591 
-606 GKVVAPE
+606 
-613 NSMSLFSGKDTNHEL
+613 
-628 TNVTE
+628 
-633 IEGLSQLDTSKVKN
+633 
-647 MSWMFCGLS
+647 
-656 SVTSLDISGFDT
+656 
-668 SNVTDMACMFYGM
+668 
-681 NSITSLEV
+681 
-689 SSFDTSNVKDMQKMF
+689 
-704 RHMSSVTS
+704 
-712 LDLSNFDTSEVTT
+712 
-725 MNYMFAD
+725 
-732 TPLKKLILG
+732 
-741 DTFKFVDGTG
+741 
-751 ALTSA
+751 
-756 WKREDGKGKA
+756 
-766 YTADDFI
+766 
-773 KNYGTGDLT
+773 
-782 AGTYVS
+782 
-788 ATGWWGTS
+788 
-796 PYNFDENTGTLTIE
+796 
-810 AGELSGYAESP
+810 
-821 WNSGTVDIEA
+821 
-831 IKKIVLSGKVV
+831 
-842 APENSNYLFSTST
+842 
-855 ANNDLTNVTEIEGL
+855 
-869 SQLDTSNVTDMRYM
+869 
-883 FFGMSSVTG
+883 
-892 LDVSSFDTSNV
+892 
-903 TNMYDMFYNLSRVT
+903 
-917 SLDVSGFDTSNVT
+917 
-930 SMPYMFTNT
+930 
-939 SLKKLTLGDT
+939 
-949 FKFVNGEGDL
+949 
-959 TSAWKREDG
+959 
-968 KGTFYSAKDFM
+968 
-979 KNYGT
+979 
-984 GDLTAGTYV
+984 
-993 SVETGTWGT
+993 
-1002 SPYTF
+1002 
-1007 DENTGVLTI
+1007 
-1016 GAGELSSYKES
+1016 ES

-1142 MFRGMSSVTSLDLSG
+1142 MFRGMSSVTSLDVSG
-1157 FDTSKVTDMSDMFL
+1157 FDTSNVTTMENMFYNISSVTSLDLSVFDTSNVTTMQDMF
-1171 KAPLKKLILGNH
+1171 KDTPLAKLTLGDH
-1183 FKAVGDTGLSAPKA
+1183 FKAVGDTKLSAPKA
-1197 LNDGDQL
+1197 LNEGDQL

-1425 STVIEGSYTGDV
+1425 STVIEGNYTGDV

-1490 EIGVTIQTPTAEIN
+1490 EIDVTIQTPTAEIN
-1504 ELTYKLG
+1504 ELTYKIG